1 MAKKKKKNAT
11 LTGALGSYLEEKF
24 GNKEEKKT
32 TSKVTT
38 DENGNVTINN
48 SPKKEREGILVT
60 GVKKTISG
68 KSSLPSKIL
77 GLATNGIGE
86 VIYNTVEAG
95 INESKNKKV
104 EQTVDTIKKD
114 SDTAYNKLKDYKKEN
129 NINLFNENSKRVQN
143 DEKYQGLLK
152 EAQEKT
158 TTLEKERT
166 NRNSEIIKDAVKEKS
181 GTLSGGIIKTGTTLA
196 GGFETGIGGI
206 ESTTKKILGQTP
218 SLDDQE
224 IKYNMFSD
232 VAQNNINTTKNPIGR
247 AGLEMTYSI
256 GQMLPQMMTGNS
268 AGAFATGFANYGG
281 SAYNEAKKDGAT
293 EEQATKYGIVSGT
306 LEMAMEKALGG
317 FESVYGKSALGKS
330 TNKITSKVLDKF
342 VKNKALRKTLTSM
355 KGEFTEEYLQEFLG
369 PIVEEALLDKD
380 NGVGIKNSKN
390 AKELASNIASY
401 TAKNFFSTQNLYA
414 GTLGAVTSGVM
425 EGPQNIAR
433 NQWAKQTGR
442 DFDTGYTQN
451 EQKVIDEIVNKETT
465 KKSREQA
472 INTEIENAIKE
483 QEQNF
488 SISEEN
494 KNKIAE
500 RIKKEYENKDIDL
513 SNTKLS
519 DKEIKSIR
527 KSVEKSLQE
536 GTIDADEISNIL
548 GNDTDISKD
557 DLLHRSFYEKSQKS
571 VNYQYEENKT
581 DSDITKALK
590 DSASKVMNN
599 TTKSRNFVENVNKI
613 AQERGTRYEFVNNEQ
628 LEKMG
633 YEVKGKDINGLVGKD
648 SQGNEKILINID
660 SKQALNKIVGHE
672 TTHLLEG
679 TEEYTLLQNAVKE
692 YAKSKGD
699 YDHRIKSTEKLY
711 SGLDA
716 NIENEVTSDLVGEYI
731 FNDEEF
737 IKKLS
742 TSQPNVF
749 TKIYD
754 YVKHLYKTV
763 TAGSQEA
770 RDLEKVKYRFEQAY
784 KENVKGKTSEKTK
797 YSLIGTNG
805 VENLKDSYP
814 ESYKKLTEALEEAK
828 ELDSKNI
835 QNEKIWLKTGWFK
848 DRNGQWKFEV
858 SDKNMSLKDNLN
870 IKENKEYKLSDL
882 IEHDS
887 LFRLYPELKNQKV
900 RFKNLSSRTINGSFY
915 SSEDVIAINN
925 TLIGNNQKIEGT
937 LIHEIQHKIQ
947 SIENF
952 ENGSSTKYSRLKYY
966 NSLGEIE
973 ASNTKER
980 FIQEKYKSYNLDY
993 IAPLSVDKNAKHKDL
1008 ENYLNNRKLSD
1019 KIKDTIYERV
1029 VNRNDKNVKEDI
1041 SQNSLR
1047 NRNLVDGRVK
1057 RTENS
1062 SFFDEKYSLSNNES
1076 IDSKAKQ
1083 YDDLTKTNYIE
1094 YFRKD
1099 NGDVKVYLMDSNNN
1113 SLNEFSLWSNT
1124 NAIKE
1129 LGENLGSKIY
1139 ETATDTSQRID
1150 IGNDI
1155 NNLGS
1160 DTDYFMNHRPSEGY
1174 GNASNFEE
1182 NMPDVF
1188 EHPEWYLNL
1197 DEKYNKESLNA
1208 LKKVRNNPEAEL
1220 TIYRATIGNKI
1231 NTGDWVTPSKMYAEY
1246 HNNSQ
1251 FDGKGNI
1258 IEMKV
1263 KAKDI
1268 QFAGDDINEFGYFPS
1283 NKTKYSLSEEN
1294 IPITDKYK
1302 SEGNSNYKNEYSPLE
1317 SKKNKTIDEKVER
1330 ALQKGSYKAIQYAT
1344 KTAQNYLDFDYQ
1356 EKKDFRNKMESFYNM
1371 TKDDL
1376 VNANTYN
1383 SIKDIINEYA
1393 NRECTYVD
1401 KEVEAVKKQIRN
1413 SRIKVTDEL
1422 KNQITDYGDF
1432 RKSNFGKLRLGN
1444 EGQSIDSVYQELS
1457 NAYPYYFSSEITGEA
1472 DMLTEISNFMNQD
1485 TTITEKYRV
1494 TDNDLK
1500 KITDKVFNSL
1510 LSNSITKAD
1519 LNEIQKQIESKVER
1533 RTRAVVQQEILNE
1546 MGITLNDIQT
1556 GNDINAIA
1564 YQRTDPIR
1572 LNEKVF
1578 GYEIGKKINDATINQ
1593 TKHNT
1598 AEKTR
1603 WLNQE
1608 REDIKKLGIKARSK
1622 ESAAVQKYVE
1632 KSYINEYGEEV
1643 KYGDKELAK
1652 EFPDVKTQEK
1662 IKYASEV
1669 FRNKY
1674 DTYID
1679 QINNVLTDLGYNP
1692 IPKRKDYMRH
1702 FTEISDKLSQWGV
1715 PFNRNDMDAENL
1727 PTDIN
1732 GLTEFNR
1739 PGKNWFASSLER
1751 KGLKTTYDAI
1761 TGIDGYLEG
1770 AGNLIFHTG
1779 DIQRYRTLS
1788 KFIRDTYGQTHGL
1801 DNVDSLTDAEF
1812 EQRVADIQDN
1822 KLSKYVAWLDE
1833 QANALAGKKGA
1844 IDRASER
1851 FLGRRVYTAL
1861 NTLKS
1866 QVGSNMTGFNVRS
1879 ALTNFAS
1886 AVQGASKTSKLSFVK
1901 GTMSTI
1907 NNIFHKD
1914 GLIDK
1919 SDFLT
1924 ARFGSD
1930 TLSQKVWQKVSNAG
1944 QIFMTGSDYFT
1955 ANQIWRSKYFENLS
1969 KGMKE
1974 QEAISNADDF
1984 SARIMG
1990 DRSQGSTAELFNS
2003 KTLGFLTQFQL
2014 EVNNQWSSMI
2024 HDNKMD
2030 IESGNKS
2037 GAGVVFQLGQLFGA
2051 SYLFNSLMKSLTGS
2065 SVMFDPIDMLMKIF
2079 DDDDDKSLEEKFESA
2094 IGDFMDNVPMWSVF
2108 SGGRIPIQEAMTGA
2122 TSLIKKLTGQTD
2134 SFGNEITWED
2144 VGQDFLESMAYYVL
2158 PTGYGQLRKTVQ
2170 GLKMY
2175 DDDLPIAGSYT
2186 DSGNLRFT
2194 ADDSTTGKIKSAL
2207 FGRYSSKEAQDY
2219 IDSGYKS
2226 INSSKIDEMID
2237 LGMNSTEYRNYRNG
2251 LSKVGTKTK
2260 DKIEY
2265 INNLDV
2271 SNKKKSIM
2279 ASNVLKKN
2287 VDMSNYD
2294 NYGSYEEFNYAMKN
2308 PVEYKQIN
2316 MITDYSN
2323 YQKIQKELSKIKS
2336 DIDKNGNAISGSRK
2350 KKVISYINSLNLSIA
2365 QKAMLIKQ
2373 EYPSF
2378 TKYDKQIFNYVNGQD
2393 LTFIEKAR
2401 TMKSLGFTQFDKQ
2414 IVAYVKKHY
2423 PKATMQI
2430 DVLKDLGFK
2439 VYEFNGKTYVKR

>member
-68 KSSLPSKIL
+68 KSSIPSKIL

-232 VAQNNINTTKNPIGR
+232 VAQNNINTTKNPVGK

-268 AGAFATGFANYGG
+268 AGALATGFANYGG

-330 TNKITSKVLDKF
+330 TNKLTSKVLDKF

-390 AKELASNIASY
+390 VKELASNIASY

-425 EGPQNIAR
+425 EGSQNIAR

-590 DSASKVMNN
+590 ESASKVMNN

-763 TAGSQEA
+763 TADSQEA
-770 RDLEKVKYRFEQAY
+770 RDLEKVKYKFEQAY
-784 KENVKGKTSEKTK
+784 KENIKGKTSEQTK
-797 YSLIGTNG
+797 YSLIGENG
-805 VENLKDSYP
+805 VENLKNDYP
-814 ESYKKLTEALEEAK
+814 ESYKNITESLEEAK
-828 ELDSKNI
+828 QLDTKNI
-835 QNEKIWLKTGWFK
+835 KNEKIWLQTGWFK
-848 DRNGQWKFEV
+848 DKNGKWKFEV
-858 SDKNMSLKDNLN
+858 SDKNMKLKDNLN
-870 IKENKEYKLSDL
+870 IQKNTEYKLSDL

-887 LFRLYPELKNQKV
+887 LFKLYPELKNQKV
-900 RFKNLSSRTINGSFY
+900 RFKGYISNSTNGSY
-915 SSEDVIAINN
+915 NKIDDIISMNN
-925 TLIGNNQKIEGT
+925 SLIGNDQKVEGT
-937 LIHEIQHKIQ
+937 LLHEIQHKIQ
-947 SIENF
+947 KLENF
-952 ENGSSTKYSRLKYY
+952 ENGSSSKYSRLKYY

-980 FIQEKYKSYNLDY
+980 FEQEKYKHYNLDY

-1008 ENYLNNRKLSD
+1008 NNYLKNRKLSD
-1019 KIKDTIYERV
+1019 KMKDIIYEKV
-1029 VNRNDKNVKEDI
+1029 DNKNVKNVKEIIHQD
-1041 SQNSLR
+1041 S
-1047 NRNLVDGRVK
+1047 NRSNRLVDARVDG
-1057 RTENS
+1057 TSNS
-1062 SFFDEKYSLSNNES
+1062 SFFDEKYSLS
-1076 IDSKAKQ
+1076 Q
-1083 YDDLTKTNYIE
+1083 
-1094 YFRKD
+1094 
-1099 NGDVKVYLMDSNNN
+1099 
-1113 SLNEFSLWSNT
+1113 
-1124 NAIKE
+1124 
-1129 LGENLGSKIY
+1129 
-1139 ETATDTSQRID
+1139 
-1150 IGNDI
+1150 
-1155 NNLGS
+1155 
-1160 DTDYFMNHRPSEGY
+1160 
-1174 GNASNFEE
+1174 EE
-1182 NMPDVF
+1182 NV
-1188 EHPEWYLNL
+1188 
-1197 DEKYNKESLNA
+1197 
-1208 LKKVRNNPEAEL
+1208 
-1220 TIYRATIGNKI
+1220 
-1231 NTGDWVTPSKMYAEY
+1231 
-1246 HNNSQ
+1246 
-1251 FDGKGNI
+1251 
-1258 IEMKV
+1258 
-1263 KAKDI
+1263 
-1268 QFAGDDINEFGYFPS
+1268 
-1283 NKTKYSLSEEN
+1283 
-1294 IPITDKYK
+1294 PIADKYTK
-1302 SEGNSNYKNEYSPLE
+1302 DENSKYKNEYSPLE
-1317 SKKNKTIDEKVER
+1317 TNRKKTIDEKVER
-1330 ALQKGSYKAIQYAT
+1330 VLQKGSYKAIQSAT

-1356 EKKDFRNKMESFYNM
+1356 EKKDFRNKMKSFYNM
-1371 TKDDL
+1371 TKEDL
-1376 VNANTYN
+1376 TNSKTYN
-1383 SIKDIINEYA
+1383 EINNIISEYA
-1393 NRECTYVD
+1393 NREYNYID
-1401 KEVEAVKKQIRN
+1401 KEVESVKKEIRN
-1413 SRIKVTDEL
+1413 SRIKVSDKL

-1444 EGQSIDSVYQELS
+1444 EGQSVDSIYQELS
-1457 NAYPYYFSSEITGEA
+1457 NKYPYYFSNEITGEA
-1472 DMLTEISNFMNQD
+1472 DMLTELSDFMNQD
-1485 TTITEKYRV
+1485 TTITEKYRITDSELKKV
-1494 TDNDLK
+1494 TDR
-1500 KITDKVFNSL
+1500 VFNNL
-1510 LSNSITKAD
+1510 LNNSVTESD
-1519 LNEIQKQIESKVER
+1519 LNEIQKQLESKAER
-1533 RTRAVVQQEILNE
+1533 KTRAIVQQELLNE
-1546 MGITLNDIQT
+1546 MGITLDDIQT

-1578 GYEIGKKINDATINQ
+1578 GYEVGKKINDATINQ

-1632 KSYINEYGEEV
+1632 KVYINEHGEEIP
-1643 KYGDKELAK
+1643 YGDKELAK

-1679 QINNVLTDLGYNP
+1679 QINNVLTDLGYDA

-1715 PFNRNDMDAENL
+1715 PFNRNDMDSENL

-1751 KGLKTTYDAI
+1751 KGMKTTYDAI

-1770 AGNLIFHTG
+1770 AGNLIFHTA

-1788 KFIRDTYGQTHGL
+1788 KFIRETYGQTHGL

-1844 IDRASER
+1844 IDRATER

-1901 GTMSTI
+1901 GTVSTI
-1907 NNIFHKD
+1907 NNIFHND
-1914 GLIDK
+1914 GLINK

-1930 TLSQKVWQKVSNAG
+1930 TLSQKAWQKISNAG
-1944 QIFMTGSDYFT
+1944 QIFMSGSDYFT
-1955 ANQIWRSKYFENLS
+1955 SNQIWRSKYFENLS

-2108 SGGRIPIQEAMTGA
+2108 SGGRIPIQEAFTGA
-2122 TSLIKKLTGQTD
+2122 SSLVKKLTGQSD

-2144 VGQDFLESMAYYVL
+2144 VGQDFLESAAYYVL

-2194 ADDSTTGKIKSAL
+2194 ADNSTTGKIKSAL

-2237 LGMNSTEYRNYRNG
+2237 LDMNSTEYRNYRNG

-2378 TKYDKQIFNYVNGQD
+2378 TKYDKQIFNYINGQD

-2401 TMKSLGFTQFDKQ
+2401 TMKSLGFTQFDNQ
-2414 IVAYVKKHY
+2414 IIAYVRKHY
-2423 PKATMQI
+2423 PKVSMQI

>member
-68 KSSLPSKIL
+68 KSSIPSKIL

-232 VAQNNINTTKNPIGR
+232 VAQNNINTTKNPVGR

-268 AGAFATGFANYGG
+268 AGALATGFANYGG

-330 TNKITSKVLDKF
+330 TNKLTSKVLDKF

-369 PIVEEALLDKD
+369 PIVEEALLEKD

-425 EGPQNIAR
+425 EGSQNIAR

-451 EQKVIDEIVNKETT
+451 EQKVIDEIVKKEIT

-590 DSASKVMNN
+590 ESASKVMNN

-648 SQGNEKILINID
+648 LQGNEKILINID

-716 NIENEVTSDLVGEYI
+716 DIENEVTSDLVGEYI

-797 YSLIGTNG
+797 YSIQEDSKGNKYVNIDTDQDIFKGKNLYEQNKIAKQYILDNFRGKELSINDENVNITRATANEYTHPRTTLQKKDASSKMKASTELDNLLSISEYKYSKPDDGRHSFAKDGWDYYETTFKVGDNIYTGLVNIAKNG
-805 VENLKDSYP
+805 NKKMLYDITNLK
-814 ESYKKLTEALEEAK
+814 
-828 ELDSKNI
+828 
-835 QNEKIWLKTGWFK
+835 
-848 DRNGQWKFEV
+848 R
-858 SDKNMSLKDNLN
+858 
-870 IKENKEYKLSDL
+870 
-882 IEHDS
+882 
-887 LFRLYPELKNQKV
+887 
-900 RFKNLSSRTINGSFY
+900 
-915 SSEDVIAINN
+915 N
-925 TLIGNNQKIEGT
+925 TLISSSVNTATESIGIPFLDTNIP
-937 LIHEIQHKIQ
+937 Q
-947 SIENF
+947 SN
-952 ENGSSTKYSRLKYY
+952 
-966 NSLGEIE
+966 
-973 ASNTKER
+973 
-980 FIQEKYKSYNLDY
+980 
-993 IAPLSVDKNAKHKDL
+993 
-1008 ENYLNNRKLSD
+1008 
-1019 KIKDTIYERV
+1019 
-1029 VNRNDKNVKEDI
+1029 KNVKSDI
-1041 SQNSLR
+1041 SNNS
-1047 NRNLVDGRVK
+1047 
-1057 RTENS
+1057 
-1062 SFFDEKYSLSNNES
+1062 
-1076 IDSKAKQ
+1076 I
-1083 YDDLTKTNYIE
+1083 
-1094 YFRKD
+1094 
-1099 NGDVKVYLMDSNNN
+1099 SNNN
-1113 SLNEFSLWSNT
+1113 
-1124 NAIKE
+1124 K
-1129 LGENLGSKIY
+1129 
-1139 ETATDTSQRID
+1139 
-1150 IGNDI
+1150 ND
-1155 NNLGS
+1155 
-1160 DTDYFMNHRPSEGY
+1160 
-1174 GNASNFEE
+1174 
-1182 NMPDVF
+1182 
-1188 EHPEWYLNL
+1188 
-1197 DEKYNKESLNA
+1197 
-1208 LKKVRNNPEAEL
+1208 
-1220 TIYRATIGNKI
+1220 
-1231 NTGDWVTPSKMYAEY
+1231 
-1246 HNNSQ
+1246 
-1251 FDGKGNI
+1251 
-1258 IEMKV
+1258 
-1263 KAKDI
+1263 
-1268 QFAGDDINEFGYFPS
+1268 
-1283 NKTKYSLSEEN
+1283 TKYSLSDKVNNEEELKEKQYKIIESVN
-1294 IPITDKYK
+1294 PAEDEYHTWIRNSEDIKTFEETLNDPDWIDYREEGFDPDYTGDMINDALKTGEIMVYSSYPIEMGTFVSPSKMEAETYSGNGKIYSKKVNLTDIAWIDPTQGQYAKINNLNSTKNSDIRYSLSEKNVPIADKYK
-1302 SEGNSNYKNEYSPLE
+1302 SDENSNYKNEYSPLE
-1317 SKKNKTIDEKVER
+1317 TNRKKTIDEKVER
-1330 ALQKGSYKAIQYAT
+1330 VLQKGSYKAIQSAT

-1356 EKKDFRNKMESFYNM
+1356 EKKDFRNKMKSFYNM
-1371 TKDDL
+1371 TKEDL
-1376 VNANTYN
+1376 TNAKTYN
-1383 SIKDIINEYA
+1383 EINNIVSEYA
-1393 NRECTYVD
+1393 NREYNYID
-1401 KEVEAVKKQIRN
+1401 KEVESVKKEIRN
-1413 SRIKVTDEL
+1413 SRIKVSDEL

-1432 RKSNFGKLRLGN
+1432 RKSNFGKLRLSN
-1444 EGQSIDSVYQELS
+1444 EGQSVDSIYQELS
-1457 NAYPYYFSSEITGEA
+1457 NKYPYYFSNEITGEA
-1472 DMLTEISNFMNQD
+1472 DMLTELSDFMNQD
-1485 TTITEKYRV
+1485 TTITEKYRITDSELKKV
-1494 TDNDLK
+1494 TDR
-1500 KITDKVFNSL
+1500 VFNNL
-1510 LSNSITKAD
+1510 LNNSVTESD
-1519 LNEIQKQIESKVER
+1519 LNEIQKQLESKTER
-1533 RTRAVVQQEILNE
+1533 KTRAIVQQELLNE
-1546 MGITLNDIQT
+1546 MGITLDDIQV

-1578 GYEIGKKINDATINQ
+1578 GYEVGKKINDATINQ

-1632 KSYINEYGEEV
+1632 KVYINEHGEEIP
-1643 KYGDKELAK
+1643 YGDKELAK

-1679 QINNVLTDLGYNP
+1679 QINNVLTDLGYDA

-1715 PFNRNDMDAENL
+1715 PFNRNDMDSENL

-1751 KGLKTTYDAI
+1751 KGMKTTYDAI

-1770 AGNLIFHTG
+1770 AGNLIFHTA

-1788 KFIRDTYGQTHGL
+1788 KFIRETYGQTHGL

-1844 IDRASER
+1844 IDRATER

-1901 GTMSTI
+1901 GTVSTI
-1907 NNIFHKD
+1907 NNIFHND
-1914 GLIDK
+1914 GLINK

-1930 TLSQKVWQKVSNAG
+1930 TLSQKAWQKISNAG
-1944 QIFMTGSDYFT
+1944 QIFMSGSDYFT
-1955 ANQIWRSKYFENLS
+1955 SNQIWRSKYFENLS

-2194 ADDSTTGKIKSAL
+2194 ADNSTTGKIKSAL

-2287 VDMSNYD
+2287 IDMSNYD

-2378 TKYDKQIFNYVNGQD
+2378 TKYDKQIFNYINGQD

-2401 TMKSLGFTQFDKQ
+2401 TMKSLGFTQFDNQ
-2414 IVAYVKKHY
+2414 IIAYVRKHY
-2423 PKATMQI
+2423 PKVSMQI

>member
-68 KSSLPSKIL
+68 KSSIPSKIL

-181 GTLSGGIIKTGTTLA
+181 GTLSGGIIKTSTTLA

-232 VAQNNINTTKNPIGR
+232 VAQNNINTTKNPVGR

-268 AGAFATGFANYGG
+268 AGALATGFANYGG

-330 TNKITSKVLDKF
+330 TNKLTSKVLDKF

-425 EGPQNIAR
+425 EGSQNIAR

-548 GNDTDISKD
+548 GNDTDISND

-590 DSASKVMNN
+590 ESASKVMNN

-648 SQGNEKILINID
+648 LQGNEKILINID

-784 KENVKGKTSEKTK
+784 KENVKDIKLDTNFSLSE
-797 YSLIGTNG
+797 N
-805 VENLKDSYP
+805 
-814 ESYKKLTEALEEAK
+814 AL
-828 ELDSKNI
+828 
-835 QNEKIWLKTGWFK
+835 Q
-848 DRNGQWKFEV
+848 EV
-858 SDKNMSLKDNLN
+858 SDVVNQTREDSEKSLTQFVKLKDNTIKSLVDYGVKDLPMLERSGHIRENILTEEQAKKLGFSTKNKHFHGLGVKTYLEIINSMDNPIGVYQYTNNGNYDNNNFIVVTPVEINKTNYIVPVEINQKGQYNQVEIDYNKIKTAYSKNNTDYIQNLLN
-870 IKENKEYKLSDL
+870 QGKIKE
-882 IEHDS
+882 I
-887 LFRLYPELKNQKV
+887 F
-900 RFKNLSSRTINGSFY
+900 NGSN
-915 SSEDVIAINN
+915 SRKTSLDKSNIP
-925 TLIGNNQKIEGT
+925 
-937 LIHEIQHKIQ
+937 Q
-947 SIENF
+947 SN
-952 ENGSSTKYSRLKYY
+952 
-966 NSLGEIE
+966 
-973 ASNTKER
+973 
-980 FIQEKYKSYNLDY
+980 
-993 IAPLSVDKNAKHKDL
+993 
-1008 ENYLNNRKLSD
+1008 
-1019 KIKDTIYERV
+1019 
-1029 VNRNDKNVKEDI
+1029 KNVKSDI
-1041 SQNSLR
+1041 SNNSISNNNKNDTR
-1047 NRNLVDGRVK
+1047 
-1057 RTENS
+1057 
-1062 SFFDEKYSLSNNES
+1062 YSLSNN
-1076 IDSKAKQ
+1076 
-1083 YDDLTKTNYIE
+1083 DDILVNS
-1094 YFRKD
+1094 
-1099 NGDVKVYLMDSNNN
+1099 NG
-1113 SLNEFSLWSNT
+1113 
-1124 NAIKE
+1124 KE
-1129 LGENLGSKIY
+1129 
-1139 ETATDTSQRID
+1139 ID
-1150 IGNDI
+1150 I
-1155 NNLGS
+1155 S
-1160 DTDYFMNHRPSEGY
+1160 D
-1174 GNASNFEE
+1174 
-1182 NMPDVF
+1182 
-1188 EHPEWYLNL
+1188 
-1197 DEKYNKESLNA
+1197 
-1208 LKKVRNNPEAEL
+1208 LK
-1220 TIYRATIGNKI
+1220 
-1231 NTGDWVTPSKMYAEY
+1231 
-1246 HNNSQ
+1246 
-1251 FDGKGNI
+1251 
-1258 IEMKV
+1258 
-1263 KAKDI
+1263 
-1268 QFAGDDINEFGYFPS
+1268 
-1283 NKTKYSLSEEN
+1283 EN

-1302 SEGNSNYKNEYSPLE
+1302 SDENSNYKNEYSPLE

-1330 ALQKGSYKAIQYAT
+1330 ALRKGSYKAIQFAT

-1413 SRIKVTDEL
+1413 SKIKVTDEL

-1457 NAYPYYFSSEITGEA
+1457 NTYPYYFSSEITGEA

-1533 RTRAVVQQEILNE
+1533 RTRAVIQQELLNE

-1715 PFNRNDMDAENL
+1715 PFNRNDMDSENL

-1751 KGLKTTYDAI
+1751 KGMKTTYDAI

-1770 AGNLIFHTG
+1770 AGNLIFHTA

-1788 KFIRDTYGQTHGL
+1788 KFIRETYGQTHGL

-1844 IDRASER
+1844 IDRAAER

-1901 GTMSTI
+1901 GTVSTI
-1907 NNIFHKD
+1907 NNIFHND
-1914 GLIDK
+1914 GLINK

-1930 TLSQKVWQKVSNAG
+1930 TLSQKAWQKISNAG
-1944 QIFMTGSDYFT
+1944 QIFMSGSDYFT
-1955 ANQIWRSKYFENLS
+1955 SNQIWRSKYFENLS

-2037 GAGVVFQLGQLFGA
+2037 GASVVFQLGQLFGA

-2279 ASNVLKKN
+2279 ASNILKKN

-2414 IVAYVKKHY
+2414 IIAYVKKHY

>member
-68 KSSLPSKIL
+68 KSSIPSKIL

-181 GTLSGGIIKTGTTLA
+181 GTLSSGIIKTGTTLA

-232 VAQNNINTTKNPIGR
+232 VAQNNINTTKNPVGR

-281 SAYNEAKKDGAT
+281 SAYNQAKKDGAT

-317 FESVYGKSALGKS
+317 FESVYGKSVLGNS
-330 TNKITSKVLDKF
+330 TNKLTSKVLDKF

-369 PIVEEALLDKD
+369 PIVEEALLNKD

-548 GNDTDISKD
+548 GNNTDISKD

-590 DSASKVMNN
+590 ESASKVMNN

-648 SQGNEKILINID
+648 LQGNEKILINID

-784 KENVKGKTSEKTK
+784 KENVKDIKLDTNFSLSE
-797 YSLIGTNG
+797 N
-805 VENLKDSYP
+805 
-814 ESYKKLTEALEEAK
+814 AL
-828 ELDSKNI
+828 
-835 QNEKIWLKTGWFK
+835 Q
-848 DRNGQWKFEV
+848 EV
-858 SDKNMSLKDNLN
+858 SDVVNQTREDSEKSLTQFVKLKDNTIKSLVDYGVKDLPMLERSGHIRENILTEEQAKKLGFSTKNKHFHGLGVKTYLEIINSMDNPIGVYQYTNNGNYDNNNFIVVTPVEINKTNYIVPVEINQKGQYNQVEIDYNKIKTAYSKNNTDYIQNLLN
-870 IKENKEYKLSDL
+870 QGKIKE
-882 IEHDS
+882 I
-887 LFRLYPELKNQKV
+887 F
-900 RFKNLSSRTINGSFY
+900 NGSN
-915 SSEDVIAINN
+915 SRKTSLDKSNIP
-925 TLIGNNQKIEGT
+925 
-937 LIHEIQHKIQ
+937 Q
-947 SIENF
+947 SN
-952 ENGSSTKYSRLKYY
+952 
-966 NSLGEIE
+966 
-973 ASNTKER
+973 
-980 FIQEKYKSYNLDY
+980 
-993 IAPLSVDKNAKHKDL
+993 
-1008 ENYLNNRKLSD
+1008 
-1019 KIKDTIYERV
+1019 
-1029 VNRNDKNVKEDI
+1029 KNVKSDI
-1041 SQNSLR
+1041 SNNSISNNNKNDTR
-1047 NRNLVDGRVK
+1047 
-1057 RTENS
+1057 
-1062 SFFDEKYSLSNNES
+1062 YSLSNN
-1076 IDSKAKQ
+1076 
-1083 YDDLTKTNYIE
+1083 DDILVNS
-1094 YFRKD
+1094 
-1099 NGDVKVYLMDSNNN
+1099 NG
-1113 SLNEFSLWSNT
+1113 
-1124 NAIKE
+1124 KE
-1129 LGENLGSKIY
+1129 
-1139 ETATDTSQRID
+1139 ID
-1150 IGNDI
+1150 I
-1155 NNLGS
+1155 S
-1160 DTDYFMNHRPSEGY
+1160 D
-1174 GNASNFEE
+1174 
-1182 NMPDVF
+1182 
-1188 EHPEWYLNL
+1188 
-1197 DEKYNKESLNA
+1197 
-1208 LKKVRNNPEAEL
+1208 LK
-1220 TIYRATIGNKI
+1220 
-1231 NTGDWVTPSKMYAEY
+1231 
-1246 HNNSQ
+1246 
-1251 FDGKGNI
+1251 
-1258 IEMKV
+1258 
-1263 KAKDI
+1263 
-1268 QFAGDDINEFGYFPS
+1268 
-1283 NKTKYSLSEEN
+1283 EN

-1302 SEGNSNYKNEYSPLE
+1302 SDENSNYKNEYSPLE

-1330 ALQKGSYKAIQYAT
+1330 ALQKGSYKAIQFAT

-1413 SRIKVTDEL
+1413 SKIKVTDEL

-1457 NAYPYYFSSEITGEA
+1457 NTYPYYFSSEITGEA

-1519 LNEIQKQIESKVER
+1519 LNEVQKQIESKVER
-1533 RTRAVVQQEILNE
+1533 RTRAVVQQELLNE

-1715 PFNRNDMDAENL
+1715 PFNRNDMDSENL

-1751 KGLKTTYDAI
+1751 KGMKTTYDAI

-1770 AGNLIFHTG
+1770 AGNLIFHTA

-1788 KFIRDTYGQTHGL
+1788 KFIRETYGQTHGL

-1844 IDRASER
+1844 IDRAAER

-1901 GTMSTI
+1901 GTVSTI
-1907 NNIFHKD
+1907 NNIFHND
-1914 GLIDK
+1914 GLINK

-1930 TLSQKVWQKVSNAG
+1930 TLSQKAWQKISNAG
-1944 QIFMTGSDYFT
+1944 QIFMSGSDYFT
-1955 ANQIWRSKYFENLS
+1955 SNQIWRSKYFENLS

-2037 GAGVVFQLGQLFGA
+2037 GASVVFQLGQLFGA

-2279 ASNVLKKN
+2279 ASNILKKN

-2414 IVAYVKKHY
+2414 IIAYVKKHY

>member
-68 KSSLPSKIL
+68 KSSIPSKIL

-232 VAQNNINTTKNPIGR
+232 VAQNNINTTKNPVGR

-268 AGAFATGFANYGG
+268 AGALATGFANYGG

-330 TNKITSKVLDKF
+330 TNKLTSKVLDKF

-425 EGPQNIAR
+425 EGSQNIAR

-590 DSASKVMNN
+590 ESASKVMNN

-763 TAGSQEA
+763 TADSQEA
-770 RDLEKVKYRFEQAY
+770 RDLEKVKYKFEQAY
-784 KENVKGKTSEKTK
+784 KENIKGKTSEQTK
-797 YSLIGTNG
+797 YSLIGENG
-805 VENLKDSYP
+805 VENLKNDYP
-814 ESYKKLTEALEEAK
+814 ESYKNITESLEEAK
-828 ELDSKNI
+828 QLDTKNI
-835 QNEKIWLKTGWFK
+835 KNEKIWLQTGWFK
-848 DRNGQWKFEV
+848 DKNGKWKFEV
-858 SDKNMSLKDNLN
+858 SDKNMKLKDNLN
-870 IKENKEYKLSDL
+870 IQKNTEYKLSDL

-887 LFRLYPELKNQKV
+887 LFKLYPELKNQKV
-900 RFKNLSSRTINGSFY
+900 RFKGYISNSTNGSY
-915 SSEDVIAINN
+915 NKIDDIISMNN
-925 TLIGNNQKIEGT
+925 SLIGNDQKVEGT
-937 LIHEIQHKIQ
+937 LLHEIQHKIQ
-947 SIENF
+947 KLENF
-952 ENGSSTKYSRLKYY
+952 ENGSSSKYSRLKYY

-980 FIQEKYKSYNLDY
+980 FEQEKYKHYNLDY

-1008 ENYLNNRKLSD
+1008 NNYLNNRKLSD
-1019 KIKDTIYERV
+1019 KIKDKTYELREKV
-1029 VNRNDKNVKEDI
+1029 HDKVVKEDI
-1041 SQNSLR
+1041 HQDS
-1047 NRNLVDGRVK
+1047 NRSNRLVDGRVK

-1062 SFFDEKYSLSNNES
+1062 SFFDEKYSLSNN
-1076 IDSKAKQ
+1076 
-1083 YDDLTKTNYIE
+1083 
-1094 YFRKD
+1094 
-1099 NGDVKVYLMDSNNN
+1099 
-1113 SLNEFSLWSNT
+1113 
-1124 NAIKE
+1124 
-1129 LGENLGSKIY
+1129 
-1139 ETATDTSQRID
+1139 
-1150 IGNDI
+1150 
-1155 NNLGS
+1155 
-1160 DTDYFMNHRPSEGY
+1160 
-1174 GNASNFEE
+1174 
-1182 NMPDVF
+1182 
-1188 EHPEWYLNL
+1188 
-1197 DEKYNKESLNA
+1197 DE
-1208 LKKVRNNPEAEL
+1208 
-1220 TIYRATIGNKI
+1220 
-1231 NTGDWVTPSKMYAEY
+1231 
-1246 HNNSQ
+1246 
-1251 FDGKGNI
+1251 
-1258 IEMKV
+1258 
-1263 KAKDI
+1263 
-1268 QFAGDDINEFGYFPS
+1268 
-1283 NKTKYSLSEEN
+1283 
-1294 IPITDKYK
+1294 
-1302 SEGNSNYKNEYSPLE
+1302 NSNYKNEYSPLE
-1317 SKKNKTIDEKVER
+1317 TNRKKTIDEKVER
-1330 ALQKGSYKAIQYAT
+1330 ALQKGSYKAIQSAT

-1356 EKKDFRNKMESFYNM
+1356 EKKDFRNKMKSFYNM
-1371 TKDDL
+1371 TKEDL
-1376 VNANTYN
+1376 TNSKTYN
-1383 SIKDIINEYA
+1383 EINNIVSEYA
-1393 NRECTYVD
+1393 NREYNYID
-1401 KEVEAVKKQIRN
+1401 KEVESVKKEIRN
-1413 SRIKVTDEL
+1413 SRIKVSDEL

-1444 EGQSIDSVYQELS
+1444 EGQSVDSIYQELS
-1457 NAYPYYFSSEITGEA
+1457 NKYPYYFSNEITGEA
-1472 DMLTEISNFMNQD
+1472 DMLTELSDFMNQD
-1485 TTITEKYRV
+1485 TTITEKYRITDSELKKV
-1494 TDNDLK
+1494 TDR
-1500 KITDKVFNSL
+1500 VFNNL
-1510 LSNSITKAD
+1510 LNNSVTESD
-1519 LNEIQKQIESKVER
+1519 LNEIQKQLESKAER
-1533 RTRAVVQQEILNE
+1533 KTRAIVQQELLNE
-1546 MGITLNDIQT
+1546 MGITLDDIQT

-1578 GYEIGKKINDATINQ
+1578 GYEVGKKINDATINQ

-1632 KSYINEYGEEV
+1632 KVYINEHGEEIP
-1643 KYGDKELAK
+1643 YGDKELAK

-1679 QINNVLTDLGYNP
+1679 QINNVLTDLGYDA

-1715 PFNRNDMDAENL
+1715 PFNRNDMDSENL

-1751 KGLKTTYDAI
+1751 KGMKTTYDAI

-1770 AGNLIFHTG
+1770 AGNLIFHTA

-1788 KFIRDTYGQTHGL
+1788 KFIRETYGQTHGL

-1844 IDRASER
+1844 IDRATER

-1901 GTMSTI
+1901 GTVSTI
-1907 NNIFHKD
+1907 NNIFHND
-1914 GLIDK
+1914 GLINK

-1924 ARFGSD
+1924 SRLVND
-1930 TLSQKVWQKVSNAG
+1930 TLSQKTWQKISNAG
-1944 QIFMTGSDYFT
+1944 QVFMNGSDYFT
-1955 ANQIWRSKYFENLS
+1955 SNQIWRSKYFENLS
-1969 KGMKE
+1969 KGMSE
-1974 QEAISNADDF
+1974 QDAISNADDF

-1990 DRSQGSTAELFNS
+1990 DRSQGATAEIFNS

-2030 IESGNKS
+2030 IESGKKS

-2122 TSLIKKLTGQTD
+2122 SSLVKKLTGQSD

-2144 VGQDFLESMAYYVL
+2144 VGQDFLESAAYYVL

-2207 FGRYSSKEAQDY
+2207 FGRYSSQEAQDY

-2287 VDMSNYD
+2287 IDMSNYD

-2378 TKYDKQIFNYVNGQD
+2378 TKYDKQIFNYINGQD

-2401 TMKSLGFTQFDKQ
+2401 TMKSLGFTQFDNQ
-2414 IVAYVKKHY
+2414 IIAYVRKHY
-2423 PKATMQI
+2423 PKVSMQI

>member
-68 KSSLPSKIL
+68 KSSIPSKIL

-152 EAQEKT
+152 ETQEKT

-232 VAQNNINTTKNPIGR
+232 VAQNNINTTKNPVGR

-268 AGAFATGFANYGG
+268 AGAFTTGFANYGG
-281 SAYNEAKKDGAT
+281 SAYNQAKKDGAT

-317 FESVYGKSALGKS
+317 FESVYGKSVLGNS
-330 TNKITSKVLDKF
+330 TNKLTSKVLDKF

-369 PIVEEALLDKD
+369 PIVEEALLNKD
-380 NGVGIKNSKN
+380 NGVGIKNTKN
-390 AKELASNIASY
+390 VKEIAKNLASY

-433 NQWAKQTGR
+433 NQWTKQTGR

-590 DSASKVMNN
+590 ESASKVMNN

-648 SQGNEKILINID
+648 LQGNEKILINID

-737 IKKLS
+737 VKKLS

-797 YSLIGTNG
+797 YSLIGING

-814 ESYKKLTEALEEAK
+814 ESYKKLTESLEEAK

-848 DRNGQWKFEV
+848 DKNGQWKFEV
-858 SDKNMSLKDNLN
+858 SDKNMNLKDNLN
-870 IKENKEYKLSDL
+870 IQENTEYKLSDL

-887 LFRLYPELKNQKV
+887 LFRLYPELENLKV
-900 RFKNLSSRTINGSFY
+900 RFKNYASNSTNGSY
-915 SSEDVIAINN
+915 NKIDDIISINN
-925 TLIGNNQKIEGT
+925 KLIGSNRNVEGT

-947 SIENF
+947 NIENF
-952 ENGSSTKYSRLKYY
+952 ENGSNTKYSRLQYY

-973 ASNTKER
+973 ASNTKDR
-980 FIQEKYKSYNLDY
+980 FEQEKYKNYNLDY

-1019 KIKDTIYERV
+1019 KIKDKTYELREKV
-1029 VNRNDKNVKEDI
+1029 HDKVVKEDI
-1041 SQNSLR
+1041 HQDS
-1047 NRNLVDGRVK
+1047 NRSNRLVDGRVK

-1062 SFFDEKYSLSNNES
+1062 SFFDEKYSLSNN
-1076 IDSKAKQ
+1076 
-1083 YDDLTKTNYIE
+1083 
-1094 YFRKD
+1094 
-1099 NGDVKVYLMDSNNN
+1099 
-1113 SLNEFSLWSNT
+1113 
-1124 NAIKE
+1124 
-1129 LGENLGSKIY
+1129 
-1139 ETATDTSQRID
+1139 
-1150 IGNDI
+1150 
-1155 NNLGS
+1155 
-1160 DTDYFMNHRPSEGY
+1160 
-1174 GNASNFEE
+1174 
-1182 NMPDVF
+1182 
-1188 EHPEWYLNL
+1188 
-1197 DEKYNKESLNA
+1197 DE
-1208 LKKVRNNPEAEL
+1208 
-1220 TIYRATIGNKI
+1220 
-1231 NTGDWVTPSKMYAEY
+1231 
-1246 HNNSQ
+1246 
-1251 FDGKGNI
+1251 
-1258 IEMKV
+1258 
-1263 KAKDI
+1263 
-1268 QFAGDDINEFGYFPS
+1268 
-1283 NKTKYSLSEEN
+1283 
-1294 IPITDKYK
+1294 
-1302 SEGNSNYKNEYSPLE
+1302 NSNYKNEYSPLE

-1413 SRIKVTDEL
+1413 SKIKVTDEL

-1457 NAYPYYFSSEITGEA
+1457 NTYPYYFSSEITGEA

-1519 LNEIQKQIESKVER
+1519 LNEVQKQIESKVER
-1533 RTRAVVQQEILNE
+1533 RTRAVVQQELLNE

-1652 EFPDVKTQEK
+1652 EFPDVKIQEK

-1679 QINNVLTDLGYNP
+1679 QINNVLIDLGYNP

-1751 KGLKTTYDAI
+1751 KGMKTTYDAV

-1770 AGNLIFHTG
+1770 AGNLIFHTA

-1788 KFIRDTYGQTHGL
+1788 KFIRETYGQTHGL

-1844 IDRASER
+1844 IDRAAER

-1901 GTMSTI
+1901 GTVSTI
-1907 NNIFHKD
+1907 NNIFHND
-1914 GLIDK
+1914 GLINK

-1930 TLSQKVWQKVSNAG
+1930 TLSQKAWQKISNAG
-1944 QIFMTGSDYFT
+1944 QIFMSGSDYFT
-1955 ANQIWRSKYFENLS
+1955 SNQIWRSKYFENLS

-2037 GAGVVFQLGQLFGA
+2037 GASVVFQLGQLFGA

-2279 ASNVLKKN
+2279 ASNILKKN

-2414 IVAYVKKHY
+2414 IIAYVKKHY

>member
-32 TSKVTT
+32 ISKVTT

-129 NINLFNENSKRVQN
+129 SINLFNENSKRVQN

-166 NRNSEIIKDAVKEKS
+166 NRNSEIIKDTVKEKS

-232 VAQNNINTTKNPIGR
+232 VAQNNINTTKNPVGR

-281 SAYNEAKKDGAT
+281 SAYNQAKKDGAT

-317 FESVYGKSALGKS
+317 FESVYGKSVLGNS
-330 TNKITSKVLDKF
+330 TNKLTSKVLDKF

-369 PIVEEALLDKD
+369 PIVEEALLNKD

-590 DSASKVMNN
+590 ESASKVMNN

-648 SQGNEKILINID
+648 LQGNEKILINID

-784 KENVKGKTSEKTK
+784 KENVKDIKLDTNFSLSE
-797 YSLIGTNG
+797 N
-805 VENLKDSYP
+805 
-814 ESYKKLTEALEEAK
+814 AL
-828 ELDSKNI
+828 
-835 QNEKIWLKTGWFK
+835 Q
-848 DRNGQWKFEV
+848 EV
-858 SDKNMSLKDNLN
+858 SDVVNQTREDSEKSLTQFVKLKDNTIKSLVDYGVKDLPMLERSGHIREN
-870 IKENKEYKLSDL
+870 ILTEEQAKKLG
-882 IEHDS
+882 
-887 LFRLYPELKNQKV
+887 F
-900 RFKNLSSRTINGSFY
+900 
-915 SSEDVIAINN
+915 
-925 TLIGNNQKIEGT
+925 
-937 LIHEIQHKIQ
+937 
-947 SIENF
+947 
-952 ENGSSTKYSRLKYY
+952 STKNKHFHGLGVKTYLEII
-966 NSLGEIE
+966 NSMDNPIGVYQYTNNGNYDNNNFIVVTPVEI
-973 ASNTKER
+973 N
-980 FIQEKYKSYNLDY
+980 
-993 IAPLSVDKNAKHKDL
+993 
-1008 ENYLNNRKLSD
+1008 
-1019 KIKDTIYERV
+1019 
-1029 VNRNDKNVKEDI
+1029 
-1041 SQNSLR
+1041 
-1047 NRNLVDGRVK
+1047 
-1057 RTENS
+1057 
-1062 SFFDEKYSLSNNES
+1062 
-1076 IDSKAKQ
+1076 
-1083 YDDLTKTNYIE
+1083 KTNYIVPVE
-1094 YFRKD
+1094 INQKGQYNQVEIDYNKIKTAYSKNNTDYIQNLLNQGKIKEIFNGSNSRKTSLD
-1099 NGDVKVYLMDSNNN
+1099 KSNIPQSNKNVKSDISNNSISNNN
-1113 SLNEFSLWSNT
+1113 KNDTRYSLNNNDDILVNSNG
-1124 NAIKE
+1124 KE
-1129 LGENLGSKIY
+1129 
-1139 ETATDTSQRID
+1139 ID
-1150 IGNDI
+1150 I
-1155 NNLGS
+1155 S
-1160 DTDYFMNHRPSEGY
+1160 D
-1174 GNASNFEE
+1174 
-1182 NMPDVF
+1182 
-1188 EHPEWYLNL
+1188 
-1197 DEKYNKESLNA
+1197 
-1208 LKKVRNNPEAEL
+1208 LK
-1220 TIYRATIGNKI
+1220 
-1231 NTGDWVTPSKMYAEY
+1231 
-1246 HNNSQ
+1246 
-1251 FDGKGNI
+1251 
-1258 IEMKV
+1258 
-1263 KAKDI
+1263 
-1268 QFAGDDINEFGYFPS
+1268 
-1283 NKTKYSLSEEN
+1283 EN

-1302 SEGNSNYKNEYSPLE
+1302 SDENSNYKNEYSPLE

-1330 ALQKGSYKAIQYAT
+1330 ALQKGSYKAIQFAT

-1413 SRIKVTDEL
+1413 SKIKVTDEL

-1457 NAYPYYFSSEITGEA
+1457 NTYPYYFSSEITGEA

-1519 LNEIQKQIESKVER
+1519 LNEVQKQIESKIER
-1533 RTRAVVQQEILNE
+1533 RTRAVVQQELLNE

-1715 PFNRNDMDAENL
+1715 PFNRNDMDSENL

-1751 KGLKTTYDAI
+1751 KGMKTTYDAI

-1770 AGNLIFHTG
+1770 AGNLIFHTA

-1788 KFIRDTYGQTHGL
+1788 KFIRETYGQTHGL

-1844 IDRASER
+1844 IDRAAER

-1901 GTMSTI
+1901 GTVSTI
-1907 NNIFHKD
+1907 NNIFHND
-1914 GLIDK
+1914 GLINK

-1930 TLSQKVWQKVSNAG
+1930 TLSQKAWQKISNAG
-1944 QIFMTGSDYFT
+1944 QIFMSGSDYFT
-1955 ANQIWRSKYFENLS
+1955 SNQIWRSKYFENLS

-2037 GAGVVFQLGQLFGA
+2037 GASVVFQLGQLFGA

-2279 ASNVLKKN
+2279 ASNILKKN

-2378 TKYDKQIFNYVNGQD
+2378 TKYDKQIFNYINGQD

-2414 IVAYVKKHY
+2414 IIAYVKKHY

>member
-48 SPKKEREGILVT
+48 SLKKEREGILVT

-68 KSSLPSKIL
+68 KSSIPSKIL

-232 VAQNNINTTKNPIGR
+232 VAQNNINTTKNPVGR
-247 AGLEMTYSI
+247 VGLEMTYSI

-268 AGAFATGFANYGG
+268 AGALATGFANYGG

-330 TNKITSKVLDKF
+330 TNKLTSKVLDKF
-342 VKNKALRKTLTSM
+342 IKNKAVRKTLTSM

-380 NGVGIKNSKN
+380 NGVGIKNTKN
-390 AKELASNIASY
+390 VKEIAKNLASY

-414 GTLGAVTSGVM
+414 GTLGAVTSGAV

-451 EQKVIDEIVNKETT
+451 EQKVLDELVNKEIT

-472 INTEIENAIKE
+472 INTEIENAIKN
-483 QEQNF
+483 Q
-488 SISEEN
+488 SIVLSEEN

-590 DSASKVMNN
+590 ESASKVMNN

-648 SQGNEKILINID
+648 LQGNEKILINID

-797 YSLIGTNG
+797 YSIQEDSKGNKYVNIDTDQDIFKGKNLYEQNKIAKQYILDNFRGKELSINDENVNITRTTANEYTHPRTTLQKKDASSKMKASTELDNLLSISEYKYSKPDDGRHSFAKDGWDYYETTFKVGDNIYTGLVNIAKNG
-805 VENLKDSYP
+805 NKKMLYDITNLK
-814 ESYKKLTEALEEAK
+814 
-828 ELDSKNI
+828 
-835 QNEKIWLKTGWFK
+835 
-848 DRNGQWKFEV
+848 R
-858 SDKNMSLKDNLN
+858 
-870 IKENKEYKLSDL
+870 
-882 IEHDS
+882 
-887 LFRLYPELKNQKV
+887 
-900 RFKNLSSRTINGSFY
+900 
-915 SSEDVIAINN
+915 N
-925 TLIGNNQKIEGT
+925 TLISSSVNTATESIGIPFLDTNIP
-937 LIHEIQHKIQ
+937 Q
-947 SIENF
+947 SN
-952 ENGSSTKYSRLKYY
+952 
-966 NSLGEIE
+966 
-973 ASNTKER
+973 
-980 FIQEKYKSYNLDY
+980 
-993 IAPLSVDKNAKHKDL
+993 
-1008 ENYLNNRKLSD
+1008 
-1019 KIKDTIYERV
+1019 
-1029 VNRNDKNVKEDI
+1029 KNVKSDI
-1041 SQNSLR
+1041 SNNS
-1047 NRNLVDGRVK
+1047 
-1057 RTENS
+1057 
-1062 SFFDEKYSLSNNES
+1062 
-1076 IDSKAKQ
+1076 I
-1083 YDDLTKTNYIE
+1083 
-1094 YFRKD
+1094 
-1099 NGDVKVYLMDSNNN
+1099 SNNN
-1113 SLNEFSLWSNT
+1113 
-1124 NAIKE
+1124 K
-1129 LGENLGSKIY
+1129 
-1139 ETATDTSQRID
+1139 
-1150 IGNDI
+1150 ND
-1155 NNLGS
+1155 
-1160 DTDYFMNHRPSEGY
+1160 
-1174 GNASNFEE
+1174 
-1182 NMPDVF
+1182 
-1188 EHPEWYLNL
+1188 
-1197 DEKYNKESLNA
+1197 
-1208 LKKVRNNPEAEL
+1208 
-1220 TIYRATIGNKI
+1220 
-1231 NTGDWVTPSKMYAEY
+1231 
-1246 HNNSQ
+1246 
-1251 FDGKGNI
+1251 
-1258 IEMKV
+1258 
-1263 KAKDI
+1263 
-1268 QFAGDDINEFGYFPS
+1268 
-1283 NKTKYSLSEEN
+1283 TKYSLSDKVNNEEELKEKQYKIIESVN
-1294 IPITDKYK
+1294 PAEDEYHTWIRNSEDIKTFEETLNDPDWIDYREEGFDPDYTGDMINDALKTGEIMVYSSYPIEMGTFVSPSKMEAETYSGNGKIYSKKVNLTDIAWIDPTQGQYAKINNLNSTKNSDIRYSLSEKNVPIADKYK
-1302 SEGNSNYKNEYSPLE
+1302 SDENSNYKNEYSPLE
-1317 SKKNKTIDEKVER
+1317 TNRKKTIDEKVER
-1330 ALQKGSYKAIQYAT
+1330 VLQKGSYKAIQSAT

-1356 EKKDFRNKMESFYNM
+1356 EKKDFRNKMKSFYNM
-1371 TKDDL
+1371 TKEDL
-1376 VNANTYN
+1376 TNAKTYN
-1383 SIKDIINEYA
+1383 EINNIVSEYA
-1393 NRECTYVD
+1393 NREYNYID
-1401 KEVEAVKKQIRN
+1401 KEVESVKKEIRN
-1413 SRIKVTDEL
+1413 SRIKVSDEL

-1432 RKSNFGKLRLGN
+1432 RKSNFGKLRLSN
-1444 EGQSIDSVYQELS
+1444 EGQSVDSIYQELS
-1457 NAYPYYFSSEITGEA
+1457 NKYPYYFSNEITGEA
-1472 DMLTEISNFMNQD
+1472 DMLTELSDFMNQD
-1485 TTITEKYRV
+1485 TTITEKYRITDSELKKV
-1494 TDNDLK
+1494 TDR
-1500 KITDKVFNSL
+1500 VFNNL
-1510 LSNSITKAD
+1510 LNNSVTESD
-1519 LNEIQKQIESKVER
+1519 LNEIQKQLESKTER
-1533 RTRAVVQQEILNE
+1533 KTRAIVQQELLNE
-1546 MGITLNDIQT
+1546 MGITLDDIQV

-1578 GYEIGKKINDATINQ
+1578 GYEVGKKINDATINQ

-1632 KSYINEYGEEV
+1632 KVYINEHGEEV
-1643 KYGDKELAK
+1643 PYGDKELAT

-1679 QINNVLTDLGYNP
+1679 QINNVLTDLGYDP

-1751 KGLKTTYDAI
+1751 KGIKTTYDAI

-1770 AGNLIFHTG
+1770 AGNLIFHTA

-1788 KFIRDTYGQTHGL
+1788 KFIRETYGQTHGL

-1844 IDRASER
+1844 IDRAAER

-1901 GTMSTI
+1901 GTVSTI
-1907 NNIFHKD
+1907 NNIFHND
-1914 GLIDK
+1914 GLINK

-1930 TLSQKVWQKVSNAG
+1930 TLSQKAWQKISNAG
-1944 QIFMTGSDYFT
+1944 QIFMSGSDYFT
-1955 ANQIWRSKYFENLS
+1955 SNQIWRSKYFENLS

-2194 ADDSTTGKIKSAL
+2194 ADNSTTGKIKSAL
-2207 FGRYSSKEAQDY
+2207 FGRYSSKEAQNY

-2287 VDMSNYD
+2287 IDMSNYD

-2378 TKYDKQIFNYVNGQD
+2378 TKYDKQIFNYINGQD

-2401 TMKSLGFTQFDKQ
+2401 TMKSLGFTQFDNQ
-2414 IVAYVKKHY
+2414 IIAYVRKHY
-2423 PKATMQI
+2423 PKVSMQI

>member
-68 KSSLPSKIL
+68 KSSIPSKIL

-232 VAQNNINTTKNPIGR
+232 VAQNNINTTKNPVGR

-256 GQMLPQMMTGNS
+256 GQMLPQMMIGNS
-268 AGAFATGFANYGG
+268 AGALATGFANYGG

-330 TNKITSKVLDKF
+330 TNKLTSKVLDKF

-425 EGPQNIAR
+425 EGSQNIAR

-590 DSASKVMNN
+590 ESASKVMNN

-648 SQGNEKILINID
+648 LQGNEKILINID

-763 TAGSQEA
+763 TADSQEA
-770 RDLEKVKYRFEQAY
+770 RDLEKVKYKFEQAY
-784 KENVKGKTSEKTK
+784 KENIKGKTSEQTK
-797 YSLIGTNG
+797 YSLIGENG
-805 VENLKDSYP
+805 VENLKNDYP
-814 ESYKKLTEALEEAK
+814 ESYKNITESLEEAK
-828 ELDSKNI
+828 QLDTKNI
-835 QNEKIWLKTGWFK
+835 KNEKIWLQTGWFK
-848 DRNGQWKFEV
+848 DKNGKWKFEV
-858 SDKNMSLKDNLN
+858 SDKNMKLKDNLN
-870 IKENKEYKLSDL
+870 IQKNTEYKLSDL

-887 LFRLYPELKNQKV
+887 LFKLYPELKNQKV
-900 RFKNLSSRTINGSFY
+900 RFKGYISNSTNGSY
-915 SSEDVIAINN
+915 NKIDDIISMNN
-925 TLIGNNQKIEGT
+925 SLIGNDQKVEGT
-937 LIHEIQHKIQ
+937 LLHEIQHKIQ
-947 SIENF
+947 KLENF
-952 ENGSSTKYSRLKYY
+952 ENGSSSKYSRLKYY

-980 FIQEKYKSYNLDY
+980 FEQEKYKHYNLDY

-1008 ENYLNNRKLSD
+1008 NNYLKNRKLSD
-1019 KIKDTIYERV
+1019 KMKDIIYEKV
-1029 VNRNDKNVKEDI
+1029 DNKNVKNVKEIIHQD
-1041 SQNSLR
+1041 S
-1047 NRNLVDGRVK
+1047 NRSNRLVDARVDG
-1057 RTENS
+1057 TSNS
-1062 SFFDEKYSLSNNES
+1062 SFFDEKYSLS
-1076 IDSKAKQ
+1076 Q
-1083 YDDLTKTNYIE
+1083 
-1094 YFRKD
+1094 
-1099 NGDVKVYLMDSNNN
+1099 
-1113 SLNEFSLWSNT
+1113 
-1124 NAIKE
+1124 
-1129 LGENLGSKIY
+1129 
-1139 ETATDTSQRID
+1139 
-1150 IGNDI
+1150 
-1155 NNLGS
+1155 
-1160 DTDYFMNHRPSEGY
+1160 
-1174 GNASNFEE
+1174 EE
-1182 NMPDVF
+1182 NV
-1188 EHPEWYLNL
+1188 
-1197 DEKYNKESLNA
+1197 
-1208 LKKVRNNPEAEL
+1208 
-1220 TIYRATIGNKI
+1220 
-1231 NTGDWVTPSKMYAEY
+1231 
-1246 HNNSQ
+1246 
-1251 FDGKGNI
+1251 
-1258 IEMKV
+1258 
-1263 KAKDI
+1263 
-1268 QFAGDDINEFGYFPS
+1268 
-1283 NKTKYSLSEEN
+1283 
-1294 IPITDKYK
+1294 PIADKYTK
-1302 SEGNSNYKNEYSPLE
+1302 DENSKYKNEYSPLE
-1317 SKKNKTIDEKVER
+1317 TNRKKTIDEKVER
-1330 ALQKGSYKAIQYAT
+1330 VLQKGSYKAIQSAT

-1356 EKKDFRNKMESFYNM
+1356 EKKDFRNKMKSFYNM
-1371 TKDDL
+1371 TKEDL
-1376 VNANTYN
+1376 TNSKTYN
-1383 SIKDIINEYA
+1383 EINNIISEYA
-1393 NRECTYVD
+1393 NREYNYID
-1401 KEVEAVKKQIRN
+1401 KEVESVKKEIRN
-1413 SRIKVTDEL
+1413 SRIKVSDKL

-1444 EGQSIDSVYQELS
+1444 EGQSVDSIYQELS
-1457 NAYPYYFSSEITGEA
+1457 NKYPYYFSNEITGEA
-1472 DMLTEISNFMNQD
+1472 DMLTELSDFMNQD
-1485 TTITEKYRV
+1485 TTITEKYRITDSELKKV
-1494 TDNDLK
+1494 TDR
-1500 KITDKVFNSL
+1500 VFNNL
-1510 LSNSITKAD
+1510 LNNSVTEFD
-1519 LNEIQKQIESKVER
+1519 LNEIQKQLESKAER
-1533 RTRAVVQQEILNE
+1533 KTRAIVQQELLNE
-1546 MGITLNDIQT
+1546 MGITLDDIQT

-1578 GYEIGKKINDATINQ
+1578 GYEVGKKINDATINQ

-1632 KSYINEYGEEV
+1632 KVYINEHGEEIP
-1643 KYGDKELAK
+1643 YGDKELAK

-1662 IKYASEV
+1662 IKHASEV

-1679 QINNVLTDLGYNP
+1679 QINNVLTDLGYDA

-1715 PFNRNDMDAENL
+1715 PFNRNDMDSENL

-1751 KGLKTTYDAI
+1751 KGMKTTYDAV

-1770 AGNLIFHTG
+1770 AGNLIFHTA

-1788 KFIRDTYGQTHGL
+1788 KFIRETYGQTHGL

-1901 GTMSTI
+1901 GTVSTI
-1907 NNIFHKD
+1907 NNIFHND
-1914 GLIDK
+1914 GLINK

-1924 ARFGSD
+1924 SRLVND
-1930 TLSQKVWQKVSNAG
+1930 TLSQKTWQKISNAG
-1944 QIFMTGSDYFT
+1944 QVFMNGSDYFT
-1955 ANQIWRSKYFENLS
+1955 SNQIWRSKYFENLS
-1969 KGMKE
+1969 KGMSE
-1974 QEAISNADDF
+1974 QDAISNADDF

-1990 DRSQGSTAELFNS
+1990 DRSQGATAEIFNS

-2030 IESGNKS
+2030 IESGKKS

-2122 TSLIKKLTGQTD
+2122 SSLVKKLTGQSD

-2144 VGQDFLESMAYYVL
+2144 VGQDFLESAAYYVL

-2207 FGRYSSKEAQDY
+2207 FGRYSSQEAQDY

-2287 VDMSNYD
+2287 IDMSNYD

-2378 TKYDKQIFNYVNGQD
+2378 TKYDKQIFNYINGQD

-2401 TMKSLGFTQFDKQ
+2401 TMKSLGFTQFDNQ
-2414 IVAYVKKHY
+2414 IIAYVRKHY
-2423 PKATMQI
+2423 PKVSMQI

>member
-68 KSSLPSKIL
+68 KSSIPSKIL

-114 SDTAYNKLKDYKKEN
+114 SDTAYNKLKNYKKEN

-181 GTLSGGIIKTGTTLA
+181 GTLSGGIIKTSTTLA

-232 VAQNNINTTKNPIGR
+232 VAQNNINTTKNPVGR

-268 AGAFATGFANYGG
+268 AGALATGFANYGG

-330 TNKITSKVLDKF
+330 TNKLTSKVLDKF

-425 EGPQNIAR
+425 EGSQNIAR

-548 GNDTDISKD
+548 GNDTDISND

-590 DSASKVMNN
+590 ESASKVMNN

-648 SQGNEKILINID
+648 LQGNEKILINID

-784 KENVKGKTSEKTK
+784 KENVKDIKLDTNFSLSE
-797 YSLIGTNG
+797 N
-805 VENLKDSYP
+805 
-814 ESYKKLTEALEEAK
+814 AL
-828 ELDSKNI
+828 
-835 QNEKIWLKTGWFK
+835 Q
-848 DRNGQWKFEV
+848 EV
-858 SDKNMSLKDNLN
+858 SDVVNQTREDSEKSLTQFVKLKDNTIKSLVDYGVKDLPMLERSGHIRENILTEEQAKKLGFSTKNKHFHGLGVKTYLEIINSMDNPIGVYQYTNNGNYDNNNFIVVTPVEINKTNYIVPVEINQKGQYNQVEIDYNKIKTAYSKNNTDYIQNLLN
-870 IKENKEYKLSDL
+870 QGKIKE
-882 IEHDS
+882 I
-887 LFRLYPELKNQKV
+887 F
-900 RFKNLSSRTINGSFY
+900 NGSN
-915 SSEDVIAINN
+915 SRKTSLDKSNIP
-925 TLIGNNQKIEGT
+925 
-937 LIHEIQHKIQ
+937 Q
-947 SIENF
+947 SN
-952 ENGSSTKYSRLKYY
+952 
-966 NSLGEIE
+966 
-973 ASNTKER
+973 
-980 FIQEKYKSYNLDY
+980 
-993 IAPLSVDKNAKHKDL
+993 
-1008 ENYLNNRKLSD
+1008 
-1019 KIKDTIYERV
+1019 
-1029 VNRNDKNVKEDI
+1029 KNVKSDI
-1041 SQNSLR
+1041 SNNSISNNNKNDTR
-1047 NRNLVDGRVK
+1047 
-1057 RTENS
+1057 
-1062 SFFDEKYSLSNNES
+1062 YSLSNN
-1076 IDSKAKQ
+1076 
-1083 YDDLTKTNYIE
+1083 DDILVNS
-1094 YFRKD
+1094 
-1099 NGDVKVYLMDSNNN
+1099 NG
-1113 SLNEFSLWSNT
+1113 
-1124 NAIKE
+1124 KE
-1129 LGENLGSKIY
+1129 
-1139 ETATDTSQRID
+1139 ID
-1150 IGNDI
+1150 I
-1155 NNLGS
+1155 S
-1160 DTDYFMNHRPSEGY
+1160 D
-1174 GNASNFEE
+1174 
-1182 NMPDVF
+1182 
-1188 EHPEWYLNL
+1188 
-1197 DEKYNKESLNA
+1197 
-1208 LKKVRNNPEAEL
+1208 LK
-1220 TIYRATIGNKI
+1220 
-1231 NTGDWVTPSKMYAEY
+1231 
-1246 HNNSQ
+1246 
-1251 FDGKGNI
+1251 
-1258 IEMKV
+1258 
-1263 KAKDI
+1263 
-1268 QFAGDDINEFGYFPS
+1268 
-1283 NKTKYSLSEEN
+1283 EN

-1302 SEGNSNYKNEYSPLE
+1302 SDENSNYKNEYSPLE

-1330 ALQKGSYKAIQYAT
+1330 ALRKGSYKAIQFAT

-1413 SRIKVTDEL
+1413 SKIKVTDEL

-1457 NAYPYYFSSEITGEA
+1457 NTYPYYFSSEITGEA

-1533 RTRAVVQQEILNE
+1533 RTRAVIQQELLNE

-1715 PFNRNDMDAENL
+1715 PFNRNDMDSENL

-1751 KGLKTTYDAI
+1751 KGMKTTYDAI

-1770 AGNLIFHTG
+1770 AGNLIFHTA

-1788 KFIRDTYGQTHGL
+1788 KFIRETYGQTHGL

-1844 IDRASER
+1844 IDRAAER

-1886 AVQGASKTSKLSFVK
+1886 VVQGASKTSKLSFVK
-1901 GTMSTI
+1901 GTVSTI
-1907 NNIFHKD
+1907 NNIFHND
-1914 GLIDK
+1914 GLINK

-1930 TLSQKVWQKVSNAG
+1930 TLSQKAWQKISNAG
-1944 QIFMTGSDYFT
+1944 QIFMSGSDYFT
-1955 ANQIWRSKYFENLS
+1955 SNQIWRSKYFENLS

-2037 GAGVVFQLGQLFGA
+2037 GASVVFQLGQLFGA

-2279 ASNVLKKN
+2279 ASNILKKN

-2414 IVAYVKKHY
+2414 IIAYVKKHY

>member
-68 KSSLPSKIL
+68 KSSIPSKIL

-181 GTLSGGIIKTGTTLA
+181 GTLSGGIIKTSTTLA

-232 VAQNNINTTKNPIGR
+232 VAQNNINTTKNPVGR

-268 AGAFATGFANYGG
+268 AGAFTTGFANYGG
-281 SAYNEAKKDGAT
+281 SAYNQAKKDGAT

-317 FESVYGKSALGKS
+317 FESVYGKSVLGNS
-330 TNKITSKVLDKF
+330 TNKLTSKVLDKF

-369 PIVEEALLDKD
+369 PIVEEALLNKD
-380 NGVGIKNSKN
+380 NGVGIKNTKN
-390 AKELASNIASY
+390 VKEIAKNLASY

-433 NQWAKQTGR
+433 NQWTKQTGR

-590 DSASKVMNN
+590 ESASKVMNN

-648 SQGNEKILINID
+648 LQGNEKILINID

-737 IKKLS
+737 VKKLS

-797 YSLIGTNG
+797 YSLIGING

-814 ESYKKLTEALEEAK
+814 ESYKKLTESLEEAK

-848 DRNGQWKFEV
+848 DKNGQWKFEV
-858 SDKNMSLKDNLN
+858 SDKNMNLKDNLN
-870 IKENKEYKLSDL
+870 IQENTEYKLSDL

-887 LFRLYPELKNQKV
+887 LFRLYPELENLKV
-900 RFKNLSSRTINGSFY
+900 RFKNYASNSTNGSY
-915 SSEDVIAINN
+915 NKIDDIISINN
-925 TLIGNNQKIEGT
+925 KLIGSNRNVEGT

-947 SIENF
+947 NIENF
-952 ENGSSTKYSRLKYY
+952 ENGSNTKYSRLQYY

-973 ASNTKER
+973 ASNTKDR
-980 FIQEKYKSYNLDY
+980 FEQEKYKNYNLDY

-1019 KIKDTIYERV
+1019 KIKDKTYELREKV
-1029 VNRNDKNVKEDI
+1029 HDKVVKEDI
-1041 SQNSLR
+1041 HQDS
-1047 NRNLVDGRVK
+1047 NRSNRLVDGRVK

-1062 SFFDEKYSLSNNES
+1062 SFFDEKYSLSNN
-1076 IDSKAKQ
+1076 
-1083 YDDLTKTNYIE
+1083 
-1094 YFRKD
+1094 
-1099 NGDVKVYLMDSNNN
+1099 
-1113 SLNEFSLWSNT
+1113 
-1124 NAIKE
+1124 
-1129 LGENLGSKIY
+1129 
-1139 ETATDTSQRID
+1139 
-1150 IGNDI
+1150 
-1155 NNLGS
+1155 
-1160 DTDYFMNHRPSEGY
+1160 
-1174 GNASNFEE
+1174 
-1182 NMPDVF
+1182 
-1188 EHPEWYLNL
+1188 
-1197 DEKYNKESLNA
+1197 DE
-1208 LKKVRNNPEAEL
+1208 
-1220 TIYRATIGNKI
+1220 
-1231 NTGDWVTPSKMYAEY
+1231 
-1246 HNNSQ
+1246 
-1251 FDGKGNI
+1251 
-1258 IEMKV
+1258 
-1263 KAKDI
+1263 
-1268 QFAGDDINEFGYFPS
+1268 
-1283 NKTKYSLSEEN
+1283 
-1294 IPITDKYK
+1294 
-1302 SEGNSNYKNEYSPLE
+1302 NSNYKNEYSPLE

-1413 SRIKVTDEL
+1413 SKIKVTDEL

-1457 NAYPYYFSSEITGEA
+1457 NTYPYYFSSEITGEA

-1519 LNEIQKQIESKVER
+1519 LNEVQKQIESKVER
-1533 RTRAVVQQEILNE
+1533 RTRAVVQQELLNE

-1652 EFPDVKTQEK
+1652 EFPDVKIQEK

-1679 QINNVLTDLGYNP
+1679 QINNVLIDLGYNP

-1751 KGLKTTYDAI
+1751 KGMKTTYDAV

-1770 AGNLIFHTG
+1770 AGNLIFHTA

-1788 KFIRDTYGQTHGL
+1788 KFIRETYGQTHGL

-1844 IDRASER
+1844 IDRAAER

-1901 GTMSTI
+1901 GTVSTI
-1907 NNIFHKD
+1907 NNIFHND
-1914 GLIDK
+1914 GLINK

-1930 TLSQKVWQKVSNAG
+1930 TLSQKAWQKISNAG
-1944 QIFMTGSDYFT
+1944 QIFMSGSDYFT
-1955 ANQIWRSKYFENLS
+1955 SNQIWRSKYFENLS

-2037 GAGVVFQLGQLFGA
+2037 GASVVFQLGQLFGA

-2279 ASNVLKKN
+2279 ASNILKKN

-2414 IVAYVKKHY
+2414 IIAYVKKHY

>member
-68 KSSLPSKIL
+68 KSSIPSKIL

-181 GTLSGGIIKTGTTLA
+181 GTLSGGIIKTSTTLA

-232 VAQNNINTTKNPIGR
+232 VAQNNINTTKNPVGR

-268 AGAFATGFANYGG
+268 AGALATGFANYGG

-330 TNKITSKVLDKF
+330 TNKLTSKVLDKF

-425 EGPQNIAR
+425 EGSQNIAR

-548 GNDTDISKD
+548 GNDTDISND

-590 DSASKVMNN
+590 ESASKVMNN

-648 SQGNEKILINID
+648 LQGNEKILINID

-784 KENVKGKTSEKTK
+784 KENVKDIKLDTNFSLSE
-797 YSLIGTNG
+797 N
-805 VENLKDSYP
+805 
-814 ESYKKLTEALEEAK
+814 AL
-828 ELDSKNI
+828 
-835 QNEKIWLKTGWFK
+835 Q
-848 DRNGQWKFEV
+848 EV
-858 SDKNMSLKDNLN
+858 SDVVNQTREDSEKSLTQFVKLKDNTIKSLVDYGVKDLPMLERSGHIRENILTEEQAKKLGFSTKNKHFHGLGVKTYLEIINSMDNPIGVYQYTNNGNYDNNNFIVVTPVEINKTNYIVPVEINQKGQYNQVEIDYNKIKTAYSKNNTDYIQNLLN
-870 IKENKEYKLSDL
+870 QGKIKE
-882 IEHDS
+882 I
-887 LFRLYPELKNQKV
+887 F
-900 RFKNLSSRTINGSFY
+900 NGSN
-915 SSEDVIAINN
+915 SRKTSLDKSNIP
-925 TLIGNNQKIEGT
+925 
-937 LIHEIQHKIQ
+937 Q
-947 SIENF
+947 SN
-952 ENGSSTKYSRLKYY
+952 
-966 NSLGEIE
+966 
-973 ASNTKER
+973 
-980 FIQEKYKSYNLDY
+980 
-993 IAPLSVDKNAKHKDL
+993 
-1008 ENYLNNRKLSD
+1008 
-1019 KIKDTIYERV
+1019 
-1029 VNRNDKNVKEDI
+1029 KNVKSDI
-1041 SQNSLR
+1041 SNNSISNNNKNDTR
-1047 NRNLVDGRVK
+1047 
-1057 RTENS
+1057 
-1062 SFFDEKYSLSNNES
+1062 YSLSNN
-1076 IDSKAKQ
+1076 
-1083 YDDLTKTNYIE
+1083 DDILVNS
-1094 YFRKD
+1094 
-1099 NGDVKVYLMDSNNN
+1099 NG
-1113 SLNEFSLWSNT
+1113 
-1124 NAIKE
+1124 KE
-1129 LGENLGSKIY
+1129 
-1139 ETATDTSQRID
+1139 ID
-1150 IGNDI
+1150 I
-1155 NNLGS
+1155 S
-1160 DTDYFMNHRPSEGY
+1160 D
-1174 GNASNFEE
+1174 
-1182 NMPDVF
+1182 
-1188 EHPEWYLNL
+1188 
-1197 DEKYNKESLNA
+1197 
-1208 LKKVRNNPEAEL
+1208 LK
-1220 TIYRATIGNKI
+1220 
-1231 NTGDWVTPSKMYAEY
+1231 
-1246 HNNSQ
+1246 
-1251 FDGKGNI
+1251 
-1258 IEMKV
+1258 
-1263 KAKDI
+1263 
-1268 QFAGDDINEFGYFPS
+1268 
-1283 NKTKYSLSEEN
+1283 EN

-1302 SEGNSNYKNEYSPLE
+1302 SDENSNYKNEYSPLE

-1330 ALQKGSYKAIQYAT
+1330 ALRKGSYKAIQFAT

-1413 SRIKVTDEL
+1413 SKIKVTDEL

-1457 NAYPYYFSSEITGEA
+1457 NTYPYYFSSEITGEA

-1533 RTRAVVQQEILNE
+1533 RTRAVIQQELLNE

-1715 PFNRNDMDAENL
+1715 PFNRNDMDSENL

-1751 KGLKTTYDAI
+1751 KGMKTTYDAI

-1770 AGNLIFHTG
+1770 AGNLIFHTA

-1788 KFIRDTYGQTHGL
+1788 KFIRETYGQTHGL

-1844 IDRASER
+1844 IDRAAER

-1901 GTMSTI
+1901 GTVSTI
-1907 NNIFHKD
+1907 NNIFHND
-1914 GLIDK
+1914 GLINK

-1930 TLSQKVWQKVSNAG
+1930 TLSQKAWQKISNAG
-1944 QIFMTGSDYFT
+1944 QIFMSGSDYFT
-1955 ANQIWRSKYFENLS
+1955 SNQIWRSKYFENLS

-2037 GAGVVFQLGQLFGA
+2037 GASVVFQLGQLFGA

-2108 SGGRIPIQEAMTGA
+2108 SGGRIPIQEAFTGA
-2122 TSLIKKLTGQTD
+2122 SSLVKKLTGQSD

-2144 VGQDFLESMAYYVL
+2144 VGQDFLESAAYYVL

-2279 ASNVLKKN
+2279 ASNILKKN

-2414 IVAYVKKHY
+2414 IIAYVKKHY

>member
-1 MAKKKKKNAT
+1 MSKKKKKAT
-11 LTGALGSYLEEKF
+11 LTGALGSLLEEKF
-24 GNKEEKKT
+24 GNN
-32 TSKVTT
+32 SAVTT
-38 DENGNVTINN
+38 DSNGNVTINSN
-48 SPKKEREGILVT
+48 AIPKKEREGILVT
-60 GVKKTISG
+60 GVKKTVSG
-68 KSSLPSKIL
+68 KSSIASKIL
-77 GLATNGIGE
+77 GVATSGIGE
-86 VIYNTVEAG
+86 VIYNTIEAG
-95 INESKNKKV
+95 INENKERKKV
-104 EQTVDTIKKD
+104 KQTISTTEQKSNDT
-114 SDTAYNKLKDYKKEN
+114 YNELMDYKKKN
-129 NINLFNENSKRVQN
+129 NINLLNENSEKVKN
-143 DEKYQGLLK
+143 DKKYQSLLK
-152 EAQEKT
+152 ESQKSYKSFNE
-158 TTLEKERT
+158 EREQKALD
-166 NRNSEIIKDAVKEKS
+166 N
-181 GTLSGGIIKTGTTLA
+181 TGTSAPEKFAYTV
-196 GGFETGIGGI
+196 GGNFTTGVKGI
-206 ESTTKKILGQTP
+206 ESTTKKILGVETDSSETLLEKQ
-218 SLDDQE
+218 
-224 IKYNMFSD
+224 
-232 VAQNNINTTKNPIGR
+232 AQKERENAKGLEG
-247 AGLEMTYSI
+247 AGLDVLGSVSR
-256 GQMLPQMMTGNS
+256 MLPQMMTGNS

-281 SAYNEAKKDGAT
+281 GAYNEAKRDGAS
-293 EEQATKYGIVSGT
+293 EKQATLYGIASGT
-306 LEMAMEKALGG
+306 LEMSMEKALGG
-317 FESVYGKSALGKS
+317 LESVYGKSVLGNS

-342 VKNKALRKTLTSM
+342 IKNKAIRKTLTSM

-380 NGVGIKNSKN
+380 NGVGIKNTKN
-390 AKELASNIASY
+390 VKEIAKNLASY

-414 GTLGAVTSGVM
+414 GTLGAVTSGAV
-425 EGPQNIAR
+425 EGPQNFAR

-451 EQKVIDEIVNKETT
+451 EQKVIDEIVDKETT

-590 DSASKVMNN
+590 ESAGKVMNN

-648 SQGNEKILINID
+648 LQGNEKILINID

-754 YVKHLYKTV
+754 YVKHLYNTV

-784 KENVKGKTSEKTK
+784 KENVKDIKLDTNFSLSE
-797 YSLIGTNG
+797 N
-805 VENLKDSYP
+805 
-814 ESYKKLTEALEEAK
+814 AL
-828 ELDSKNI
+828 
-835 QNEKIWLKTGWFK
+835 Q
-848 DRNGQWKFEV
+848 EV
-858 SDKNMSLKDNLN
+858 SDVVNQTREDSEKSLTQFVKLKDNTIKSLVDYGVKDLPMLERSGHIRENILTEEQAKKLGFSTKNKHFHGLGVKTYLEIINSMDNPIGVYQYTNNGNYDNNNFIVVTPVEINKTNYIVPVEINQKGQYNQVEIDYNKIKTAYSKNNTDYIQNLLNQGKIKEIFNGSNSRKTSLDRLN
-870 IKENKEYKLSDL
+870 I
-882 IEHDS
+882 
-887 LFRLYPELKNQKV
+887 P
-900 RFKNLSSRTINGSFY
+900 
-915 SSEDVIAINN
+915 
-925 TLIGNNQKIEGT
+925 
-937 LIHEIQHKIQ
+937 Q
-947 SIENF
+947 SN
-952 ENGSSTKYSRLKYY
+952 
-966 NSLGEIE
+966 
-973 ASNTKER
+973 
-980 FIQEKYKSYNLDY
+980 
-993 IAPLSVDKNAKHKDL
+993 
-1008 ENYLNNRKLSD
+1008 
-1019 KIKDTIYERV
+1019 
-1029 VNRNDKNVKEDI
+1029 KNVKSDI
-1041 SQNSLR
+1041 SNNSISNNNKNDTR
-1047 NRNLVDGRVK
+1047 
-1057 RTENS
+1057 
-1062 SFFDEKYSLSNNES
+1062 YSLSNN
-1076 IDSKAKQ
+1076 
-1083 YDDLTKTNYIE
+1083 DDILVNS
-1094 YFRKD
+1094 
-1099 NGDVKVYLMDSNNN
+1099 NG
-1113 SLNEFSLWSNT
+1113 
-1124 NAIKE
+1124 KE
-1129 LGENLGSKIY
+1129 
-1139 ETATDTSQRID
+1139 ID
-1150 IGNDI
+1150 I
-1155 NNLGS
+1155 S
-1160 DTDYFMNHRPSEGY
+1160 D
-1174 GNASNFEE
+1174 
-1182 NMPDVF
+1182 
-1188 EHPEWYLNL
+1188 
-1197 DEKYNKESLNA
+1197 
-1208 LKKVRNNPEAEL
+1208 LK
-1220 TIYRATIGNKI
+1220 
-1231 NTGDWVTPSKMYAEY
+1231 
-1246 HNNSQ
+1246 
-1251 FDGKGNI
+1251 
-1258 IEMKV
+1258 
-1263 KAKDI
+1263 
-1268 QFAGDDINEFGYFPS
+1268 
-1283 NKTKYSLSEEN
+1283 EN

-1302 SEGNSNYKNEYSPLE
+1302 SDENSSYKNEYSPLE

-1356 EKKDFRNKMESFYNM
+1356 EKKDFRNKMKSFYNM
-1371 TKDDL
+1371 TKEDL
-1376 VNANTYN
+1376 TNSKTYN
-1383 SIKDIINEYA
+1383 EINNIVSEYA
-1393 NRECTYVD
+1393 NREYNYID
-1401 KEVEAVKKQIRN
+1401 KEVESVKKEIRN
-1413 SRIKVTDEL
+1413 SRIKVSDEL

-1444 EGQSIDSVYQELS
+1444 EGQSVDSIYQELS
-1457 NAYPYYFSSEITGEA
+1457 NKYPYYFSNEITGEA
-1472 DMLTEISNFMNQD
+1472 DMLTELSDFMNQD
-1485 TTITEKYRV
+1485 TTITEKYRITDSELKKV
-1494 TDNDLK
+1494 TDR
-1500 KITDKVFNSL
+1500 VFNNL
-1510 LSNSITKAD
+1510 LNNSVTEFD
-1519 LNEIQKQIESKVER
+1519 LNEIQKQLESKAER
-1533 RTRAVVQQEILNE
+1533 KTRAIVQQELLNE
-1546 MGITLNDIQT
+1546 MGITLDDIQT

-1578 GYEIGKKINDATINQ
+1578 GYEVGKKINDATINQ

-1632 KSYINEYGEEV
+1632 KVYINEHGEEIP
-1643 KYGDKELAK
+1643 YGDKELAT

-1679 QINNVLTDLGYNP
+1679 QINNVLTDLGYDA

-1715 PFNRNDMDAENL
+1715 PFNRNDMDSENL

-1751 KGLKTTYDAI
+1751 KGMKTTYDAI

-1770 AGNLIFHTG
+1770 AGNLIFHTA

-1788 KFIRDTYGQTHGL
+1788 KFIRETYGQTHGL

-1844 IDRASER
+1844 IDRAAER

-1901 GTMSTI
+1901 GTVSTI
-1907 NNIFHKD
+1907 NNIFHND
-1914 GLIDK
+1914 GLINK

-1930 TLSQKVWQKVSNAG
+1930 TLSQKAWQKISNAG
-1944 QIFMTGSDYFT
+1944 QIFMSGSDYFT
-1955 ANQIWRSKYFENLS
+1955 SNQIWRSKYFENLS

-2094 IGDFMDNVPMWSVF
+2094 MSDFMDNVPMWSVF
-2108 SGGRIPIQEAMTGA
+2108 SGGRIPIQEAFTGA
-2122 TSLIKKLTGQTD
+2122 SSLVKKLTGQSD
-2134 SFGNEITWED
+2134 SFGNEITWDD
-2144 VGQDFLESMAYYVL
+2144 VGQDFLESAAYYVL
-2158 PTGYGQLRKTVQ
+2158 PTGYGQLRKTIQ

-2175 DDDLPIAGSYT
+2175 DDKLPIAGSYT

-2194 ADDSTTGKIKSAL
+2194 ADDSTTGKIKSSL
-2207 FGRYSSKEAQDY
+2207 FGRYSSQEAQDY

-2226 INSSKIDEMID
+2226 INKSKIDEMID
-2237 LGMNSTEYRNYRNG
+2237 LNMNSTEYRNYRDG
-2251 LSKVGTKTK
+2251 LSNAGKKTAQK
-2260 DKIEY
+2260 MDY

-2271 SNKKKSIM
+2271 SIEKKNIM
-2279 ASNVLKKN
+2279 ASGLLRKN
-2287 VDMSNYD
+2287 VDMSDYND
-2294 NYGSYEEFNYAMKN
+2294 YGSYEEFNYAMKN
-2308 PVEYKQIN
+2308 PEEYKKIT
-2316 MITDYSN
+2316 MITDYDN
-2323 YQKIQKELSKIKS
+2323 YKKIMKNINEIES
-2336 DIDKNGNAISGSRK
+2336 DIDKNGNSVSGSKK
-2350 KKVISYINSLNLSIA
+2350 KKVISYINSLNLSIP
-2365 QKAMLIKQ
+2365 QKAMLIKSQ
-2373 EYPSF
+2373 YSNF
-2378 TKYDKQIFNYVNGQD
+2378 KQYDKQIFEYVNGQD
-2393 LTFIEKAR
+2393 MDFMSKA
-2401 TMKSLGFTQFDKQ
+2401 TVLKKVGFTQFDNQ
-2414 IVAYVKKHY
+2414 IISYVKKHY
-2423 PKATMQI
+2423 PTITIQI
-2430 DVLKDLGFK
+2430 DMLKSMGFK
-2439 VYEFNGKTYVKR
+2439 VYKYNGKTYVKR

>member
-32 TSKVTT
+32 ISKVTT

-77 GLATNGIGE
+77 GLATNGIGK

-129 NINLFNENSKRVQN
+129 SINLFNENSKRVQN

-232 VAQNNINTTKNPIGR
+232 VAQNNINTTKNPVGR

-281 SAYNEAKKDGAT
+281 SAYNQAKKDGAT

-317 FESVYGKSALGKS
+317 FESVYGKSVLGNS
-330 TNKITSKVLDKF
+330 TNKLTSKVLDKF

-369 PIVEEALLDKD
+369 PIVEEALLNKD

-590 DSASKVMNN
+590 ESASKVMNN

-648 SQGNEKILINID
+648 LQGNEKILINID

-784 KENVKGKTSEKTK
+784 KENVKDIKLDTNFSLSE
-797 YSLIGTNG
+797 N
-805 VENLKDSYP
+805 
-814 ESYKKLTEALEEAK
+814 AL
-828 ELDSKNI
+828 
-835 QNEKIWLKTGWFK
+835 Q
-848 DRNGQWKFEV
+848 EV
-858 SDKNMSLKDNLN
+858 SDVVNQTREDSEKSLTQFVKLKDNTIKSLVDYGVKDLPMLERSGHIRENILTEEQAKKLGFSTKNKHFHGLGVKTYLEIINSMDNPIGVYQYTNNGNYDNNNFIVVTPVEINKTNYIVPVEINQKGQYNQVEIDYNKIKTAYSKNNTDYIQNLLN
-870 IKENKEYKLSDL
+870 QGKIKE
-882 IEHDS
+882 I
-887 LFRLYPELKNQKV
+887 F
-900 RFKNLSSRTINGSFY
+900 NGSN
-915 SSEDVIAINN
+915 SRKTSLDKSNIP
-925 TLIGNNQKIEGT
+925 
-937 LIHEIQHKIQ
+937 Q
-947 SIENF
+947 SN
-952 ENGSSTKYSRLKYY
+952 
-966 NSLGEIE
+966 
-973 ASNTKER
+973 
-980 FIQEKYKSYNLDY
+980 
-993 IAPLSVDKNAKHKDL
+993 
-1008 ENYLNNRKLSD
+1008 
-1019 KIKDTIYERV
+1019 
-1029 VNRNDKNVKEDI
+1029 KNVKSDI
-1041 SQNSLR
+1041 SNNSISNNNKNDTR
-1047 NRNLVDGRVK
+1047 
-1057 RTENS
+1057 
-1062 SFFDEKYSLSNNES
+1062 YSLSNN
-1076 IDSKAKQ
+1076 
-1083 YDDLTKTNYIE
+1083 DDILVNSN
-1094 YFRKD
+1094 RK
-1099 NGDVKVYLMDSNNN
+1099 
-1113 SLNEFSLWSNT
+1113 E
-1124 NAIKE
+1124 
-1129 LGENLGSKIY
+1129 
-1139 ETATDTSQRID
+1139 ID
-1150 IGNDI
+1150 I
-1155 NNLGS
+1155 S
-1160 DTDYFMNHRPSEGY
+1160 D
-1174 GNASNFEE
+1174 
-1182 NMPDVF
+1182 
-1188 EHPEWYLNL
+1188 
-1197 DEKYNKESLNA
+1197 
-1208 LKKVRNNPEAEL
+1208 LK
-1220 TIYRATIGNKI
+1220 
-1231 NTGDWVTPSKMYAEY
+1231 
-1246 HNNSQ
+1246 
-1251 FDGKGNI
+1251 
-1258 IEMKV
+1258 
-1263 KAKDI
+1263 
-1268 QFAGDDINEFGYFPS
+1268 
-1283 NKTKYSLSEEN
+1283 EN

-1302 SEGNSNYKNEYSPLE
+1302 SDENSNYKNEYSPLE

-1330 ALQKGSYKAIQYAT
+1330 ALQKGSYKAIQFAT

-1413 SRIKVTDEL
+1413 SKIKVTDEL

-1457 NAYPYYFSSEITGEA
+1457 NTYPYYFSSEITGEA

-1519 LNEIQKQIESKVER
+1519 LNEVQKQIESKVER
-1533 RTRAVVQQEILNE
+1533 RTRAVVQQELLNE

-1715 PFNRNDMDAENL
+1715 PFNRNDMDSENL

-1751 KGLKTTYDAI
+1751 KGMKTTYDAI

-1770 AGNLIFHTG
+1770 AGNLIFHTA

-1788 KFIRDTYGQTHGL
+1788 KFIRETYGQTHGL

-1844 IDRASER
+1844 IDRAAER

-1901 GTMSTI
+1901 GTVSTI
-1907 NNIFHKD
+1907 NNIFHND
-1914 GLIDK
+1914 GLINK

-1930 TLSQKVWQKVSNAG
+1930 TLSQKAWQKISNAG
-1944 QIFMTGSDYFT
+1944 QIFMSGSDYFT
-1955 ANQIWRSKYFENLS
+1955 SNQIWRSKYFENLS

-2037 GAGVVFQLGQLFGA
+2037 GASVVFQLGQLFGA

-2279 ASNVLKKN
+2279 ASNILKKN

-2414 IVAYVKKHY
+2414 IIAYVKKHY

>member
-48 SPKKEREGILVT
+48 IPKKEREGILVS
-60 GVKKTISG
+60 GAKRAIKNESTIA
-68 KSSLPSKIL
+68 SKIIGTMTGT
-77 GLATNGIGE
+77 GLIGQT
-86 VIYNTVEAG
+86 IYNTIEDG
-95 INESKNKKV
+95 IKENKSNKKV
-104 EQTVDTIKKD
+104 KQTITTTEKNSND
-114 SDTAYNKLKDYKKEN
+114 AYDELEKYKKEN
-129 NINLFNENSKRVQN
+129 NINLFN
-143 DEKYQGLLK
+143 
-152 EAQEKT
+152 
-158 TTLEKERT
+158 
-166 NRNSEIIKDAVKEKS
+166 RNSERVKKDKKYQELLKKSQEKYK
-181 GTLSGGIIKTGTTLA
+181 TFNEEREEKALDNTGTSTPEKFA
-196 GGFETGIGGI
+196 YTVGGNFTTGVKGI
-206 ESTTKKILGQTP
+206 ESTTKKILGVETDSSETLLEKQ
-218 SLDDQE
+218 
-224 IKYNMFSD
+224 
-232 VAQNNINTTKNPIGR
+232 AQKERENAKGLEG
-247 AGLEMTYSI
+247 AGLDVLGSVSR
-256 GQMLPQMMTGNS
+256 MLPQMMVGNS

-281 SAYNEAKKDGAT
+281 GAYNEAKRDGAS
-293 EEQATKYGIVSGT
+293 EKQATLYGIASGT
-306 LEMAMEKALGG
+306 LEMSMEKALGG
-317 FESVYGKSALGKS
+317 LESVYGKSVLGNS

-342 VKNKALRKTLTSM
+342 IKNKAVRKTLTSM

-380 NGVGIKNSKN
+380 NGVGIKNTKN
-390 AKELASNIASY
+390 VKEIAKNLASY

-414 GTLGAVTSGVM
+414 GTLGAVTSGAV
-425 EGPQNIAR
+425 EGPQNFAR

-451 EQKVIDEIVNKETT
+451 EQKVIDELVNNEIN
-465 KKSREQA
+465 KKSKEQA
-472 INTEIENAIKE
+472 INTEIDNAIKE
-483 QEQNF
+483 QEKNF
-488 SISEEN
+488 SISETN

-500 RIKKEYENKDIDL
+500 RIRKEYETKEVDI
-513 SNTKLS
+513 SNAKLS
-519 DKEIKSIR
+519 ENEIKSIK
-527 KSVEKSLQE
+527 KSVEQQLME
-536 GTIDADEISNIL
+536 GNIDTDYITNVL
-548 GNDTDISKD
+548 GEDTDITND
-557 DLLHRSFYEKSQKS
+557 NLLHRSFYEKSQKS
-571 VNYQYEENKT
+571 VNYQYENNTNE
-581 DSDITKALK
+581 SDNIKALRE
-590 DSASKVMNN
+590 SASKVMNN
-599 TTKSRNFVENVNKI
+599 TTKSRNFVDNVAKI
-613 AQERGTRYEFVNNEQ
+613 SEDRGTRYEFVNNEQ

-633 YEVKGKDINGLVGKD
+633 YEKNVNGLVGKD
-648 SQGNEKILINID
+648 SNGNEKVLINID
-660 SKQALNKIVGHE
+660 SKQALNKILGHE

-679 TEEYTLLQNAVKE
+679 TEEYQSLQKVVKE
-692 YAKSKGD
+692 YAQSKND
-699 YDHRIKSTEKLY
+699 YEHRIKSTEKLY
-711 SGLDA
+711 EGLDA

-737 IKKLS
+737 VKKLS
-742 TSQPNVF
+742 VNQPNVF

-754 YVKHLYKTV
+754 YIKHLYKTV

-784 KENVKGKTSEKTK
+784 KENVKDIKLDTNFSLSE
-797 YSLIGTNG
+797 N
-805 VENLKDSYP
+805 
-814 ESYKKLTEALEEAK
+814 AL
-828 ELDSKNI
+828 
-835 QNEKIWLKTGWFK
+835 Q
-848 DRNGQWKFEV
+848 EV
-858 SDKNMSLKDNLN
+858 SDVVNQTREDSEKSSTQFVKLKDNTIKSLVDYGVKDLPMLERSGHIRENILTEEQAKKLGFSTKNKHFHGLGVKTYLEIINSMDNPIGVYQYTNNGKYDNNNFIVVTPVEINGTNYIVPVEINQRGQYNQVEIDYNKIKTAYSKNNTDYVQNLLN
-870 IKENKEYKLSDL
+870 QGKIKE
-882 IEHDS
+882 I
-887 LFRLYPELKNQKV
+887 F
-900 RFKNLSSRTINGSFY
+900 NGSN
-915 SSEDVIAINN
+915 SRKTSLNKSNIP
-925 TLIGNNQKIEGT
+925 
-937 LIHEIQHKIQ
+937 Q
-947 SIENF
+947 SN
-952 ENGSSTKYSRLKYY
+952 
-966 NSLGEIE
+966 
-973 ASNTKER
+973 
-980 FIQEKYKSYNLDY
+980 
-993 IAPLSVDKNAKHKDL
+993 
-1008 ENYLNNRKLSD
+1008 
-1019 KIKDTIYERV
+1019 
-1029 VNRNDKNVKEDI
+1029 KNVKSDI
-1041 SQNSLR
+1041 SNNS
-1047 NRNLVDGRVK
+1047 
-1057 RTENS
+1057 
-1062 SFFDEKYSLSNNES
+1062 
-1076 IDSKAKQ
+1076 I
-1083 YDDLTKTNYIE
+1083 
-1094 YFRKD
+1094 
-1099 NGDVKVYLMDSNNN
+1099 SNNN
-1113 SLNEFSLWSNT
+1113 
-1124 NAIKE
+1124 K
-1129 LGENLGSKIY
+1129 
-1139 ETATDTSQRID
+1139 
-1150 IGNDI
+1150 ND
-1155 NNLGS
+1155 
-1160 DTDYFMNHRPSEGY
+1160 
-1174 GNASNFEE
+1174 
-1182 NMPDVF
+1182 
-1188 EHPEWYLNL
+1188 
-1197 DEKYNKESLNA
+1197 
-1208 LKKVRNNPEAEL
+1208 
-1220 TIYRATIGNKI
+1220 
-1231 NTGDWVTPSKMYAEY
+1231 
-1246 HNNSQ
+1246 
-1251 FDGKGNI
+1251 
-1258 IEMKV
+1258 
-1263 KAKDI
+1263 
-1268 QFAGDDINEFGYFPS
+1268 
-1283 NKTKYSLSEEN
+1283 TKYSLSDKVKNEEELKEKQYKIIESVN
-1294 IPITDKYK
+1294 PAEDEYHTWIRNSEDIKTFEETLNDPDWIDYREEGFDPDYTGDMINNALKTGEIMVYSSYPIEMGTFVSPSKMEAETYSGNGKIYSKKVNLTDIAWIDPTQGQYAKINNLNSTKNSDIRYSLSEKNVPIADKYK
-1302 SEGNSNYKNEYSPLE
+1302 SDENSNYKNEYSPLE
-1317 SKKNKTIDEKVER
+1317 TNRKKTIDEKVER
-1330 ALQKGSYKAIQYAT
+1330 ALQKGSYKAIQSAT

-1356 EKKDFRNKMESFYNM
+1356 EKKDFRNKMKSFYNM
-1371 TKDDL
+1371 TKEDL
-1376 VNANTYN
+1376 TNAKTYN
-1383 SIKDIINEYA
+1383 EINNIVSEYA
-1393 NRECTYVD
+1393 NREYNYID
-1401 KEVEAVKKQIRN
+1401 KEVESVKKEIRN
-1413 SRIKVTDEL
+1413 SRIKVSDEL

-1444 EGQSIDSVYQELS
+1444 EGQSVDSIYQELS
-1457 NAYPYYFSSEITGEA
+1457 NKYPYYFSNEITGEA
-1472 DMLTEISNFMNQD
+1472 DMLTELSDFMNQD
-1485 TTITEKYRV
+1485 TTITEKYRITDSELKKV
-1494 TDNDLK
+1494 TDR
-1500 KITDKVFNSL
+1500 VFNNL
-1510 LSNSITKAD
+1510 LNNSVTEFD
-1519 LNEIQKQIESKVER
+1519 LNEIQKQLESKAER
-1533 RTRAVVQQEILNE
+1533 KTRAIVQQELLNE
-1546 MGITLNDIQT
+1546 MGITLDDIQT

-1578 GYEIGKKINDATINQ
+1578 GYEVGKKINDATINQ

-1632 KSYINEYGEEV
+1632 KVYINEHGEEIP
-1643 KYGDKELAK
+1643 YGDKELAK

-1679 QINNVLTDLGYNP
+1679 QINNVLTDLGYDA

-1715 PFNRNDMDAENL
+1715 PFNRNDMDSETL

-1751 KGLKTTYDAI
+1751 KGMKTTYDAI

-1844 IDRASER
+1844 IDRAAER

-2271 SNKKKSIM
+2271 INKKKSIM

-2294 NYGSYEEFNYAMKN
+2294 DYGSYEEFNYAMKN

-2323 YQKIQKELSKIKS
+2323 YQKIQKELNKIKS
-2336 DIDKNGNAISGSRK
+2336 DVDKNGNAVSGSRK

-2401 TMKSLGFTQFDKQ
+2401 TMKKLGFTQFDKQ
-2414 IVAYVKKHY
+2414 IIAYVKKHY
-2423 PKATMQI
+2423 SKATMKI

>member
-1 MAKKKKKNAT
+1 MSKKKKKAT
-11 LTGALGSYLEEKF
+11 LTGALGSLLEEKF
-24 GNKEEKKT
+24 GNN
-32 TSKVTT
+32 SAVTT
-38 DENGNVTINN
+38 DSNGNVTINSN
-48 SPKKEREGILVT
+48 AIPKKEREGILVT
-60 GVKKTISG
+60 GVKKTVSG
-68 KSSLPSKIL
+68 KSSIASKIL
-77 GLATNGIGE
+77 GVATSGIGE
-86 VIYNTVEAG
+86 VIYNTIEAG
-95 INESKNKKV
+95 INENKERKKV
-104 EQTVDTIKKD
+104 KQTISTTEQKSND
-114 SDTAYNKLKDYKKEN
+114 AYNELMDYKKKN
-129 NINLFNENSKRVQN
+129 NINLLNENSEKVKN
-143 DEKYQGLLK
+143 DKKYQSLLK
-152 EAQEKT
+152 ESQKSYKSFNE
-158 TTLEKERT
+158 EREQKALD
-166 NRNSEIIKDAVKEKS
+166 N
-181 GTLSGGIIKTGTTLA
+181 TGTSVPEKFAYTV
-196 GGFETGIGGI
+196 GGNFTTGVKGI
-206 ESTTKKILGQTP
+206 ESTTKKILGVETDSSETLLEKQ
-218 SLDDQE
+218 
-224 IKYNMFSD
+224 
-232 VAQNNINTTKNPIGR
+232 AQKERENAKGLEG
-247 AGLEMTYSI
+247 AGLDVLGSVSR
-256 GQMLPQMMTGNS
+256 MLPQMMTGNS

-281 SAYNEAKKDGAT
+281 GAYNEAKRDGAS
-293 EEQATKYGIVSGT
+293 EKQATLYGIASGT
-306 LEMAMEKALGG
+306 LEMSMEKALGG
-317 FESVYGKSALGKS
+317 LESVYGKSVLGNS

-342 VKNKALRKTLTSM
+342 IKNKAIRKTLTSM

-380 NGVGIKNSKN
+380 NGVGIKNTKN
-390 AKELASNIASY
+390 VKEIAKNLASY

-425 EGPQNIAR
+425 EGSQNIAR

-590 DSASKVMNN
+590 ESASKVMNN

-648 SQGNEKILINID
+648 LQGNEKILINID

-754 YVKHLYKTV
+754 YVKHLYNTV

-784 KENVKGKTSEKTK
+784 KENVKDIKLDTNFSLSE
-797 YSLIGTNG
+797 N
-805 VENLKDSYP
+805 
-814 ESYKKLTEALEEAK
+814 AL
-828 ELDSKNI
+828 
-835 QNEKIWLKTGWFK
+835 Q
-848 DRNGQWKFEV
+848 EV
-858 SDKNMSLKDNLN
+858 SDVVNQTREDSEKSLTQFVKLKDNTIKSLVDYGVKDLPMLERSGHIRENILTEEQAKKLGFSTKNKHFHGLGVKTYLEIINSMDNPIGVYQYTNNGNYDNNNFIVVTPVEINKTNYIVPVEINQKGQYNQVEIDYNKIKTAYSKNNTDYIQNLLN
-870 IKENKEYKLSDL
+870 QGKIKE
-882 IEHDS
+882 I
-887 LFRLYPELKNQKV
+887 F
-900 RFKNLSSRTINGSFY
+900 NGSN
-915 SSEDVIAINN
+915 SRKTSLDKSNIP
-925 TLIGNNQKIEGT
+925 
-937 LIHEIQHKIQ
+937 Q
-947 SIENF
+947 SN
-952 ENGSSTKYSRLKYY
+952 
-966 NSLGEIE
+966 
-973 ASNTKER
+973 
-980 FIQEKYKSYNLDY
+980 
-993 IAPLSVDKNAKHKDL
+993 
-1008 ENYLNNRKLSD
+1008 
-1019 KIKDTIYERV
+1019 
-1029 VNRNDKNVKEDI
+1029 KNVKSDI
-1041 SQNSLR
+1041 SNNSISNNNKNDTR
-1047 NRNLVDGRVK
+1047 
-1057 RTENS
+1057 
-1062 SFFDEKYSLSNNES
+1062 YSLSNN
-1076 IDSKAKQ
+1076 
-1083 YDDLTKTNYIE
+1083 DDILVNS
-1094 YFRKD
+1094 
-1099 NGDVKVYLMDSNNN
+1099 NG
-1113 SLNEFSLWSNT
+1113 
-1124 NAIKE
+1124 KE
-1129 LGENLGSKIY
+1129 
-1139 ETATDTSQRID
+1139 ID
-1150 IGNDI
+1150 I
-1155 NNLGS
+1155 S
-1160 DTDYFMNHRPSEGY
+1160 D
-1174 GNASNFEE
+1174 
-1182 NMPDVF
+1182 
-1188 EHPEWYLNL
+1188 
-1197 DEKYNKESLNA
+1197 
-1208 LKKVRNNPEAEL
+1208 LK
-1220 TIYRATIGNKI
+1220 
-1231 NTGDWVTPSKMYAEY
+1231 
-1246 HNNSQ
+1246 
-1251 FDGKGNI
+1251 
-1258 IEMKV
+1258 
-1263 KAKDI
+1263 
-1268 QFAGDDINEFGYFPS
+1268 
-1283 NKTKYSLSEEN
+1283 EN

-1302 SEGNSNYKNEYSPLE
+1302 SDENSSYKNEYSPLE

-1356 EKKDFRNKMESFYNM
+1356 EKKDFRNKMKSFYNM
-1371 TKDDL
+1371 TKEDL
-1376 VNANTYN
+1376 TNSKTYN
-1383 SIKDIINEYA
+1383 EINNIVSEYA
-1393 NRECTYVD
+1393 NREYNYID
-1401 KEVEAVKKQIRN
+1401 KEVESVKKEIRN
-1413 SRIKVTDEL
+1413 SRIKVSDEL

-1444 EGQSIDSVYQELS
+1444 EGQSVDSIYQELS
-1457 NAYPYYFSSEITGEA
+1457 NKYPYYFSNEITGEA
-1472 DMLTEISNFMNQD
+1472 DMLTELSDFMNQD
-1485 TTITEKYRV
+1485 TTITEKYRITDSELKKV
-1494 TDNDLK
+1494 TDR
-1500 KITDKVFNSL
+1500 VFNNL
-1510 LSNSITKAD
+1510 LNNSVTEFD
-1519 LNEIQKQIESKVER
+1519 LNEIQKQLESKAER
-1533 RTRAVVQQEILNE
+1533 KTRAIVQQELLNE
-1546 MGITLNDIQT
+1546 MGITLDDIQT

-1578 GYEIGKKINDATINQ
+1578 GYEVGKKINDATINQ

-1632 KSYINEYGEEV
+1632 KVYINEHGEEIP
-1643 KYGDKELAK
+1643 YGDKELAK

-1679 QINNVLTDLGYNP
+1679 QINNVLTDLGYDA

-1715 PFNRNDMDAENL
+1715 PFNRNDMDSENL

-1751 KGLKTTYDAI
+1751 KGMKTTYDAI

-1770 AGNLIFHTG
+1770 AGNLIFHTA

-1788 KFIRDTYGQTHGL
+1788 KFIRETYGQTHGL

-1844 IDRASER
+1844 IDRAAER

-1901 GTMSTI
+1901 GTVSTI
-1907 NNIFHKD
+1907 NNIFHND
-1914 GLIDK
+1914 GLINK

-1930 TLSQKVWQKVSNAG
+1930 TLSQKAWQKISNAG
-1944 QIFMTGSDYFT
+1944 QIFMSGSDYFT
-1955 ANQIWRSKYFENLS
+1955 SNQIWRSKYFENLS

-2108 SGGRIPIQEAMTGA
+2108 SGGRIPIQEAFTGA
-2122 TSLIKKLTGQTD
+2122 SSLVKKLTGQSD

-2144 VGQDFLESMAYYVL
+2144 VGQDFLESAAYYVL

-2194 ADDSTTGKIKSAL
+2194 ADDSTTGKIKSSL
-2207 FGRYSSKEAQDY
+2207 FGRYSSQEAQDY

-2226 INSSKIDEMID
+2226 INKSKIDEMID
-2237 LGMNSTEYRNYRNG
+2237 LNMNSTEYRNYRDG
-2251 LSKVGTKTK
+2251 LSKAGKKTAQK
-2260 DKIEY
+2260 MDY
-2265 INNLDV
+2265 ISNLDV
-2271 SNKKKSIM
+2271 SIEKKNIM
-2279 ASNVLKKN
+2279 ASGLLKKH
-2287 VDMSNYD
+2287 VDMSDYD
-2294 NYGSYEEFNYAMKN
+2294 DYGTYEEFNYAMKN
-2308 PVEYKQIN
+2308 PEEYKKIT
-2316 MITDYSN
+2316 MITDYEN
-2323 YQKIQKELSKIKS
+2323 YKKIMKNINEIES
-2336 DIDKNGNAISGSRK
+2336 DIDKNGNSVSGSKK
-2350 KKVISYINSLNLSIA
+2350 KKVISYINSLNLSIP
-2365 QKAMLIKQ
+2365 QKAMLIKSQ
-2373 EYPSF
+2373 YSNF
-2378 TKYDKQIFNYVNGQD
+2378 KQYDKQIFEYVNGQD
-2393 LTFIEKAR
+2393 MDFMSKA
-2401 TMKSLGFTQFDKQ
+2401 TVLKKVGFTQFDNQ
-2414 IVAYVKKHY
+2414 IISYVKKHY
-2423 PKATMQI
+2423 PTTTIQI
-2430 DVLKDLGFK
+2430 DMLKSMGFK
-2439 VYEFNGKTYVKR
+2439 VYKYNGKIYVKSR

>member
-1 MAKKKKKNAT
+1 MSKKKKKAT
-11 LTGALGSYLEEKF
+11 LTGALGSLLEEKF
-24 GNKEEKKT
+24 GNN
-32 TSKVTT
+32 SAVTT
-38 DENGNVTINN
+38 DSNGNVTINSN
-48 SPKKEREGILVT
+48 AIPKKEREGILVT
-60 GVKKTISG
+60 GVKKTVSG
-68 KSSLPSKIL
+68 KSSIASKIL
-77 GLATNGIGE
+77 GVATSGIGE
-86 VIYNTVEAG
+86 VIYNTIEAG
-95 INESKNKKV
+95 INENKERKKV
-104 EQTVDTIKKD
+104 KQTISTTEQKSNDT
-114 SDTAYNKLKDYKKEN
+114 YNELMDYKKKN
-129 NINLFNENSKRVQN
+129 NINLLNENSEKVKN
-143 DEKYQGLLK
+143 DKKYQSLLK
-152 EAQEKT
+152 ESQKSYKSFNE
-158 TTLEKERT
+158 EREQKALD
-166 NRNSEIIKDAVKEKS
+166 N
-181 GTLSGGIIKTGTTLA
+181 TGTSVSEKFAYTV
-196 GGFETGIGGI
+196 GGNFTTGVKGI
-206 ESTTKKILGQTP
+206 ESTTKKILGVETDSSETLLEKQ
-218 SLDDQE
+218 
-224 IKYNMFSD
+224 
-232 VAQNNINTTKNPIGR
+232 AQKERENAKGLEG
-247 AGLEMTYSI
+247 AGLDVLGSVSR
-256 GQMLPQMMTGNS
+256 MLPQMMTGNS

-281 SAYNEAKKDGAT
+281 GAYNEAKRDGAS
-293 EEQATKYGIVSGT
+293 EKQATLYGIASGT
-306 LEMAMEKALGG
+306 LEMSMEKALGG
-317 FESVYGKSALGKS
+317 LESVYGKSVLGNS

-342 VKNKALRKTLTSM
+342 IKNKAVRKTLTSM

-380 NGVGIKNSKN
+380 NGVGIKNTKN
-390 AKELASNIASY
+390 VKEIAKNLASY

-414 GTLGAVTSGVM
+414 GTLGAVTSGAV
-425 EGPQNIAR
+425 EGPQNFAR

-442 DFDTGYTQN
+442 NFDTGYTQN
-451 EQKVIDEIVNKETT
+451 EQKVIDEIVDKETT

-590 DSASKVMNN
+590 ESAGKVMNN
-599 TTKSRNFVENVNKI
+599 TTKSRNFVDNVAKI
-613 AQERGTRYEFVNNEQ
+613 SEDRGTRYEFVNNEQ

-648 SQGNEKILINID
+648 LQGNEKILINID

-754 YVKHLYKTV
+754 YVKHLYNTV

-784 KENVKGKTSEKTK
+784 KENVKGTTSEKTK

-814 ESYKKLTEALEEAK
+814 ESYKKLTESLEDAK
-828 ELDSKNI
+828 ELDIKNI

-870 IKENKEYKLSDL
+870 IQENTEYKLSDL

-900 RFKNLSSRTINGSFY
+900 RFKNYASDSTNGSY
-915 SSEDVIAINN
+915 NKIDDIISINN
-925 TLIGNNQKIEGT
+925 KFIGSNQNIEGT

-947 SIENF
+947 NIENF
-952 ENGSSTKYSRLKYY
+952 ENGSSSKYSRLKYY

-980 FIQEKYKSYNLDY
+980 FEQEKYKHYNLDY

-1008 ENYLNNRKLSD
+1008 NNYLKNRKLSD
-1019 KIKDTIYERV
+1019 KMKDIIYEKV
-1029 VNRNDKNVKEDI
+1029 DNKNVKNVKEIIHQD
-1041 SQNSLR
+1041 S
-1047 NRNLVDGRVK
+1047 NRSNRLVDARVDG
-1057 RTENS
+1057 TSNS
-1062 SFFDEKYSLSNNES
+1062 SFFDEKYSLS
-1076 IDSKAKQ
+1076 Q
-1083 YDDLTKTNYIE
+1083 
-1094 YFRKD
+1094 
-1099 NGDVKVYLMDSNNN
+1099 
-1113 SLNEFSLWSNT
+1113 
-1124 NAIKE
+1124 
-1129 LGENLGSKIY
+1129 
-1139 ETATDTSQRID
+1139 
-1150 IGNDI
+1150 
-1155 NNLGS
+1155 
-1160 DTDYFMNHRPSEGY
+1160 
-1174 GNASNFEE
+1174 EE
-1182 NMPDVF
+1182 NV
-1188 EHPEWYLNL
+1188 
-1197 DEKYNKESLNA
+1197 
-1208 LKKVRNNPEAEL
+1208 
-1220 TIYRATIGNKI
+1220 
-1231 NTGDWVTPSKMYAEY
+1231 
-1246 HNNSQ
+1246 
-1251 FDGKGNI
+1251 
-1258 IEMKV
+1258 
-1263 KAKDI
+1263 
-1268 QFAGDDINEFGYFPS
+1268 
-1283 NKTKYSLSEEN
+1283 
-1294 IPITDKYK
+1294 PIADKYTK
-1302 SEGNSNYKNEYSPLE
+1302 DENSKYKNEYSPLE
-1317 SKKNKTIDEKVER
+1317 TNRKKTIDEKVER
-1330 ALQKGSYKAIQYAT
+1330 VLQKGSYKAIQSAT

-1356 EKKDFRNKMESFYNM
+1356 EKKDFRNKMKSFYNM
-1371 TKDDL
+1371 TKEDL
-1376 VNANTYN
+1376 TNAKTYN
-1383 SIKDIINEYA
+1383 EINNIVSEYA
-1393 NRECTYVD
+1393 NREYNYID
-1401 KEVEAVKKQIRN
+1401 KEVESVKKEIRN
-1413 SRIKVTDEL
+1413 SRIKVSDEL

-1444 EGQSIDSVYQELS
+1444 EGQSVDSIYQELS
-1457 NAYPYYFSSEITGEA
+1457 NKYPYYFSNEITGET
-1472 DMLTEISNFMNQD
+1472 DMLTELSDFMNQD
-1485 TTITEKYRV
+1485 TTITEKYRITDSELKKV
-1494 TDNDLK
+1494 TDR
-1500 KITDKVFNSL
+1500 VFNNL
-1510 LSNSITKAD
+1510 LNNSVTEFD
-1519 LNEIQKQIESKVER
+1519 LNEIQKQLESKAER
-1533 RTRAVVQQEILNE
+1533 KTRAIVQQELLNE
-1546 MGITLNDIQT
+1546 MGITLDDIQT

-1578 GYEIGKKINDATINQ
+1578 GYEVGKKINDATINQ

-1632 KSYINEYGEEV
+1632 KVYINEHGEEIP
-1643 KYGDKELAK
+1643 YGDKELAT

-1679 QINNVLTDLGYNP
+1679 QINNVLTDLGYDA

-1715 PFNRNDMDAENL
+1715 PFNRNDMDSENL

-1751 KGLKTTYDAI
+1751 KGMKTTYDAV

-1770 AGNLIFHTG
+1770 AGNLIFHTA

-1788 KFIRDTYGQTHGL
+1788 KFIRETYGQTHGL

-1812 EQRVADIQDN
+1812 KQRVADIQDN

-1901 GTMSTI
+1901 GTVSTI
-1907 NNIFHKD
+1907 NNIFHND
-1914 GLIDK
+1914 GLINK

-1924 ARFGSD
+1924 SRLVND
-1930 TLSQKVWQKVSNAG
+1930 TLSQKTWQKISNAG
-1944 QIFMTGSDYFT
+1944 QVFMNGSDYFT
-1955 ANQIWRSKYFENLS
+1955 SNQIWRSKYFENLS
-1969 KGMKE
+1969 KGMSE
-1974 QEAISNADDF
+1974 QDAISNADDF

-1990 DRSQGSTAELFNS
+1990 DRSQGATAEIFNS

-2030 IESGNKS
+2030 IESGKKS
-2037 GAGVVFQLGQLFGA
+2037 GASIVFQLGQLFGA
-2051 SYLFNSLMKSLTGS
+2051 SYLFNNLMKSLTGS

-2079 DDDDDKSLEEKFESA
+2079 DDDDDKSLEERFESA
-2094 IGDFMDNVPMWSVF
+2094 MSDFMDNVPMWSVF

-2122 TSLIKKLTGQTD
+2122 SSLIKKLTGQSD
-2134 SFGNEITWED
+2134 SFGNEITWDD
-2144 VGQDFLESMAYYVL
+2144 VGQDFLESAAYYVL
-2158 PTGYGQLRKTVQ
+2158 PTGYGQLRKTIQ

-2175 DDDLPIAGSYT
+2175 DDKLPIAGSYT

-2226 INSSKIDEMID
+2226 INKSKIDEMID
-2237 LGMNSTEYRNYRNG
+2237 LDMNSTKYRNYRDD
-2251 LSKVGTKTK
+2251 LSKAGKKTAQK
-2260 DKIEY
+2260 MDY

-2271 SNKKKSIM
+2271 SIEKKNIM
-2279 ASNVLKKN
+2279 ASGLLRKN
-2287 VDMSNYD
+2287 VDMSDYND
-2294 NYGSYEEFNYAMKN
+2294 YGSYEEFNYAMKN
-2308 PVEYKQIN
+2308 PEEYKKIT
-2316 MITDYSN
+2316 MITDYDN
-2323 YQKIQKELSKIKS
+2323 YKKIMKNINEIES
-2336 DIDKNGNAISGSRK
+2336 DIDKNGNSVSGSKK
-2350 KKVISYINSLNLSIA
+2350 KKVISYINSLNLSIP
-2365 QKAMLIKQ
+2365 QKAMLIKSQ
-2373 EYPSF
+2373 YSNF
-2378 TKYDKQIFNYVNGQD
+2378 KQYDKQIFEYVNGQD
-2393 LTFIEKAR
+2393 MDFMSKA
-2401 TMKSLGFTQFDKQ
+2401 TVLKKVGFTQFDNQ
-2414 IVAYVKKHY
+2414 IISYVKKHY
-2423 PKATMQI
+2423 PTTTIQI
-2430 DVLKDLGFK
+2430 DMLKSMGFK
-2439 VYEFNGKTYVKR
+2439 VYKYNGKTYVKR

>member
-32 TSKVTT
+32 ISKVTT

-129 NINLFNENSKRVQN
+129 SINLFNENSKRVQN

-166 NRNSEIIKDAVKEKS
+166 NRNSEIIKDTVKEKS

-232 VAQNNINTTKNPIGR
+232 VAQNNINTTKNPVGR

-281 SAYNEAKKDGAT
+281 SAYNQAKKDGAT

-317 FESVYGKSALGKS
+317 FESVYGKSVLGNS
-330 TNKITSKVLDKF
+330 TNKLTSKVLDKF

-369 PIVEEALLDKD
+369 PIVEEALLNKD

-590 DSASKVMNN
+590 ESASKVMNN

-648 SQGNEKILINID
+648 LQGNEKILINID

-784 KENVKGKTSEKTK
+784 KENVKDIKLDTNFSLSE
-797 YSLIGTNG
+797 N
-805 VENLKDSYP
+805 
-814 ESYKKLTEALEEAK
+814 AL
-828 ELDSKNI
+828 
-835 QNEKIWLKTGWFK
+835 Q
-848 DRNGQWKFEV
+848 EV
-858 SDKNMSLKDNLN
+858 SDVVNQTREDSEKSLTQFVKLKDNTIKSLVDYGVKDLPMLERSGHIRENILTEEQAKKLGFSTKNKHFHGLGVKTYLEIINSMDNPIGVYQYTNNGNYDNNNFIVVTPVEINKTNYIVPVEINQKGQYNQVEIDYNKIKTAYSKNNTDYIQNLLN
-870 IKENKEYKLSDL
+870 QGKIKE
-882 IEHDS
+882 I
-887 LFRLYPELKNQKV
+887 F
-900 RFKNLSSRTINGSFY
+900 NGSN
-915 SSEDVIAINN
+915 SRKTSLDKSNIP
-925 TLIGNNQKIEGT
+925 
-937 LIHEIQHKIQ
+937 Q
-947 SIENF
+947 SN
-952 ENGSSTKYSRLKYY
+952 
-966 NSLGEIE
+966 
-973 ASNTKER
+973 
-980 FIQEKYKSYNLDY
+980 
-993 IAPLSVDKNAKHKDL
+993 
-1008 ENYLNNRKLSD
+1008 
-1019 KIKDTIYERV
+1019 
-1029 VNRNDKNVKEDI
+1029 KNVKSDI
-1041 SQNSLR
+1041 SNNSISNNNKNDTR
-1047 NRNLVDGRVK
+1047 
-1057 RTENS
+1057 
-1062 SFFDEKYSLSNNES
+1062 YSLSNN
-1076 IDSKAKQ
+1076 
-1083 YDDLTKTNYIE
+1083 DDILVNS
-1094 YFRKD
+1094 
-1099 NGDVKVYLMDSNNN
+1099 NG
-1113 SLNEFSLWSNT
+1113 
-1124 NAIKE
+1124 KE
-1129 LGENLGSKIY
+1129 
-1139 ETATDTSQRID
+1139 ID
-1150 IGNDI
+1150 I
-1155 NNLGS
+1155 S
-1160 DTDYFMNHRPSEGY
+1160 D
-1174 GNASNFEE
+1174 
-1182 NMPDVF
+1182 
-1188 EHPEWYLNL
+1188 
-1197 DEKYNKESLNA
+1197 
-1208 LKKVRNNPEAEL
+1208 LK
-1220 TIYRATIGNKI
+1220 
-1231 NTGDWVTPSKMYAEY
+1231 
-1246 HNNSQ
+1246 
-1251 FDGKGNI
+1251 
-1258 IEMKV
+1258 
-1263 KAKDI
+1263 
-1268 QFAGDDINEFGYFPS
+1268 
-1283 NKTKYSLSEEN
+1283 EN

-1302 SEGNSNYKNEYSPLE
+1302 SDENSNYKNEYSPLE

-1330 ALQKGSYKAIQYAT
+1330 ALQKGSYKAIQFAT

-1356 EKKDFRNKMESFYNM
+1356 EKKDFRNKMKSFYNM
-1371 TKDDL
+1371 TKEDL
-1376 VNANTYN
+1376 TNAKTYN
-1383 SIKDIINEYA
+1383 EINNIVSEYA
-1393 NRECTYVD
+1393 NREYNYID
-1401 KEVEAVKKQIRN
+1401 KEVESVKKEIRN
-1413 SRIKVTDEL
+1413 SRIKVSDEL

-1432 RKSNFGKLRLGN
+1432 RKSNFGKLRLSN
-1444 EGQSIDSVYQELS
+1444 EGQSVDSIYQELS
-1457 NAYPYYFSSEITGEA
+1457 NKYPYYFSNEITGEA
-1472 DMLTEISNFMNQD
+1472 DMLTELSDFMNQD
-1485 TTITEKYRV
+1485 TTITEKYRITDSELKKV
-1494 TDNDLK
+1494 TDR
-1500 KITDKVFNSL
+1500 VFNNL
-1510 LSNSITKAD
+1510 LNNSVTESD
-1519 LNEIQKQIESKVER
+1519 LNEIQKQLESKTER
-1533 RTRAVVQQEILNE
+1533 KTRAIVQQELLNE
-1546 MGITLNDIQT
+1546 MGITLDDIQV

-1578 GYEIGKKINDATINQ
+1578 GYEVGKKINDATINQ

-1632 KSYINEYGEEV
+1632 KVYINEHGEEIP
-1643 KYGDKELAK
+1643 YGDKELAK

-1679 QINNVLTDLGYNP
+1679 QINNVLTDLGYDA

-1715 PFNRNDMDAENL
+1715 PFNRNDMDSENL

-1751 KGLKTTYDAI
+1751 KGMKTTYDAI

-1770 AGNLIFHTG
+1770 AGNLIFHTA

-1788 KFIRDTYGQTHGL
+1788 KFIRETYGQTHGL

-1844 IDRASER
+1844 IDRAAER

-1886 AVQGASKTSKLSFVK
+1886 AVQGASKTSKLSFIK
-1901 GTMSTI
+1901 GTVSTI
-1907 NNIFHKD
+1907 NNIFHND
-1914 GLIDK
+1914 GLINK

-1930 TLSQKVWQKVSNAG
+1930 TLSQKAWQKISNAG
-1944 QIFMTGSDYFT
+1944 QIFMSGSDYFT
-1955 ANQIWRSKYFENLS
+1955 SNQIWRSKYFENLS

-2037 GAGVVFQLGQLFGA
+2037 GASVVFQLGQLFGA

-2279 ASNVLKKN
+2279 ASNILKKN

-2414 IVAYVKKHY
+2414 IIAYVKKHY

>member
-68 KSSLPSKIL
+68 KSSIPSKIL

-181 GTLSGGIIKTGTTLA
+181 GTLSGGIIKTSTTLA

-232 VAQNNINTTKNPIGR
+232 VAQNNINTTKNPVGR

-268 AGAFATGFANYGG
+268 AGALATGFANYGG

-330 TNKITSKVLDKF
+330 TNKLTSKVLDKF

-425 EGPQNIAR
+425 EGSQNIAR

-548 GNDTDISKD
+548 GNDTDISND

-590 DSASKVMNN
+590 ESASKVMNN

-648 SQGNEKILINID
+648 LQGNEKILINID

-784 KENVKGKTSEKTK
+784 KENVKDIKLDTNFSLSE
-797 YSLIGTNG
+797 N
-805 VENLKDSYP
+805 
-814 ESYKKLTEALEEAK
+814 AL
-828 ELDSKNI
+828 
-835 QNEKIWLKTGWFK
+835 Q
-848 DRNGQWKFEV
+848 EV
-858 SDKNMSLKDNLN
+858 SDVVNQTREDSEKSLTQFVKLKDNTIKSLVDYGVKDLPMLERSGHIRENILTEEQAKKLGFSTKNKHFHGLGVKTYLEIINSMDNPIGVYQYTNNGNYDNNNFIVVTPVEINKTNYIVPVEINQKGQYNQVEIDYNKIKTAYSKNNTDYIQNLLN
-870 IKENKEYKLSDL
+870 QGKIKE
-882 IEHDS
+882 I
-887 LFRLYPELKNQKV
+887 F
-900 RFKNLSSRTINGSFY
+900 NGSN
-915 SSEDVIAINN
+915 SRKTSLDKSNIP
-925 TLIGNNQKIEGT
+925 
-937 LIHEIQHKIQ
+937 Q
-947 SIENF
+947 SN
-952 ENGSSTKYSRLKYY
+952 
-966 NSLGEIE
+966 
-973 ASNTKER
+973 
-980 FIQEKYKSYNLDY
+980 
-993 IAPLSVDKNAKHKDL
+993 
-1008 ENYLNNRKLSD
+1008 
-1019 KIKDTIYERV
+1019 
-1029 VNRNDKNVKEDI
+1029 KNVKSDI
-1041 SQNSLR
+1041 SNNSISNNNKNDTR
-1047 NRNLVDGRVK
+1047 
-1057 RTENS
+1057 
-1062 SFFDEKYSLSNNES
+1062 YSLSNN
-1076 IDSKAKQ
+1076 
-1083 YDDLTKTNYIE
+1083 DDILVNS
-1094 YFRKD
+1094 
-1099 NGDVKVYLMDSNNN
+1099 NG
-1113 SLNEFSLWSNT
+1113 
-1124 NAIKE
+1124 KE
-1129 LGENLGSKIY
+1129 
-1139 ETATDTSQRID
+1139 ID
-1150 IGNDI
+1150 I
-1155 NNLGS
+1155 S
-1160 DTDYFMNHRPSEGY
+1160 D
-1174 GNASNFEE
+1174 
-1182 NMPDVF
+1182 
-1188 EHPEWYLNL
+1188 
-1197 DEKYNKESLNA
+1197 
-1208 LKKVRNNPEAEL
+1208 LK
-1220 TIYRATIGNKI
+1220 
-1231 NTGDWVTPSKMYAEY
+1231 
-1246 HNNSQ
+1246 
-1251 FDGKGNI
+1251 
-1258 IEMKV
+1258 
-1263 KAKDI
+1263 
-1268 QFAGDDINEFGYFPS
+1268 
-1283 NKTKYSLSEEN
+1283 EN

-1302 SEGNSNYKNEYSPLE
+1302 SDENSNYKNEYSPLE

-1330 ALQKGSYKAIQYAT
+1330 ALRKGSYKAIQFAT

-1413 SRIKVTDEL
+1413 SKIKVTDEL

-1457 NAYPYYFSSEITGEA
+1457 NTYSYYFSSEITGEA

-1533 RTRAVVQQEILNE
+1533 RTRAVIQQELLNE

-1715 PFNRNDMDAENL
+1715 PFNRNDMDSENL

-1751 KGLKTTYDAI
+1751 KGMKTTYDAI

-1770 AGNLIFHTG
+1770 AGNLIFHTA

-1788 KFIRDTYGQTHGL
+1788 KFIRETYGQTHGL

-1844 IDRASER
+1844 IDRAAER

-1901 GTMSTI
+1901 GTVSTI
-1907 NNIFHKD
+1907 NNIFHND
-1914 GLIDK
+1914 GLINK

-1930 TLSQKVWQKVSNAG
+1930 TLSQKAWQKISNAG
-1944 QIFMTGSDYFT
+1944 QIFMSGSDYFT
-1955 ANQIWRSKYFENLS
+1955 SNQIWRSKYFENLS

-2037 GAGVVFQLGQLFGA
+2037 GASVVFQLGQLFGA

-2108 SGGRIPIQEAMTGA
+2108 SGGRIPIQEAFTGA
-2122 TSLIKKLTGQTD
+2122 SSLVKKLTGQSD

-2144 VGQDFLESMAYYVL
+2144 VGQDFLESAAYYVL

-2279 ASNVLKKN
+2279 ASNILKKN

-2414 IVAYVKKHY
+2414 IIAYVKKHY